1 MSKQLKKVLVPATLA
16 AVVGGALYDMD
27 SFYVHADS
35 MTTVV
40 DGGRDLVEKDVHVN
54 GSAQTIYV
62 NYRYNRPDGEH
73 WSTGTAN
80 VIGNKTLVTAAHLF
94 LDWNY
99 DKLSAITGVDF
110 YIGANGAA
118 VTNGVPSGDYKKIT
132 MTGDE
137 FRKAVHFYNKDG
149 FLKPREKITQLIDGQ
164 PDTTYSMASNAYDL
178 AAITLPDVF
187 AFKSKEAGLG
197 LSDPMRLT
205 SSYEL
210 PKKGDTIS
218 YVGYPGTGKGMEK
231 QLANGLFK
239 QGRQYGTNGPAVS
252 ILTKDLGGDTHAFD
266 SDGLY
271 DPESSSSL
279 GRLAD
284 KDAKNH
290 LHDFG
295 NLDAPLLQIKMSSI
309 PGVSGSALKNS
320 KGEVISVI
328 SGMTTRPSTYG
339 TLFDNKRLDWLRSI
353 IKADTVTG
361 LQTDKDGSR
370 YVFDDNGF
378 LVRDGKKRIGDYEF
392 TTNADGKVVAER
404 NAKADEDK
412 AKAEAEKAAKEKAD
426 KEAKEKADKE
436 KAEKEAKEKADK
448 EKAEKEKADKEKAE
462 VEANK
467 KTYAYAI
474 NVTVIDDATGQKAF
488 EHANPMATD
497 SSKDAYEKALAKVI
511 DPIKD
516 RLDGGSQNG
525 VPFYALFDDVYTNK
539 ATSEAA
545 KGPFT
550 FVNYKLNENTRV
562 EGNKTMQRA
571 MVEVHV
577 TSKVAETKPVETKPV
592 ETKPVETK
600 PVETKPVETKP
611 AKVHYNLDISV
622 IDDATGKTIKTK
634 TVTGDSETDARYQGI
649 LMNQKNGFDAFLTN
663 GKYEGLSVSIGE
675 NADGLTYSYQSGTYQ
690 PVSSKLS
697 EGVRTENNVMTR
709 TGKLE
714 LHVTSQLPQ
723 NEVINVVSKDGHVI
737 KTLTKQDLGG
747 RSVADVIGAI
757 RDGKGNDILP
767 NVTLSA
773 NAKPVNVVSNGKT
786 VKTWTAVVE
795 SGVVAPVESTKPVE
809 TKPVETKPV
818 ETKPV
823 ETKPV
828 ETKPVETKPVETKP
842 VETKP
847 VETKPVETKPVE
859 TKPVETKPVETK
871 PVETK
876 PVETKPVETKPVE
889 TKPVET
895 KPVETKPVET
905 KPVETKPVDPVVPA
919 ERPGNETA
927 PKVTNYDV
935 TVSVI
940 DDATGKVLSKK
951 VLDGTGEDAYKKT
964 LSDASS
970 TVNAYLKNGRY
981 EGLSVTP
988 KDNTLG
994 FDTVEKAS
1002 DKAYEPVSSKTS
1014 EGTRL
1019 TGTITTKSATLEF
1032 HVTSQLPYQDEV
1044 IDVLTDKGKHLD
1056 TLKGSDLNGDSV
1068 ASVVRSGRE
1077 GKRLMYG
1084 RLKNVPMS
1092 RVDNPVYVTTDG
1104 KTVKKWT
1111 VVVPTSF
1118 VAGDAPNKPVDTDK
1132 PIAPDKPVETK
1143 PVETKPVETK
1153 PVETKPVETKPV
1165 ETKPVETKP
1174 VETKP
1179 VVTKPVETKP
1189 VETKPVETK
1198 PVETKPVETKPVE
1211 TKPVET
1217 KPIETKPVETKPVET
1232 KPVETKP
1239 VETKPVETKPVETKP
1254 VETKPVETKSVETKP
1269 VETKPVETKPVETKP
1284 VETKPVE
1291 TKPVEAK
1298 LVETKPV
1305 ETKPNDSF
1313 EAERQAQ
1320 KAHLAEEARLAAVA
1334 AGLIKEGEAF
1344 NKEQAAYAESIRQ
1357 NAQAE
1362 YARLSAEKEKEDA
1375 EKQLAKVAADNKRQ
1389 WFKKE
1394 ADTILSQLDDVLKAL
1409 DRQSD
1414 DIAKTLKERFGVSTP
1429 SVNKVVKLDDVTKVN
1444 SVSKVDD
1451 VTKVDTAT
1459 KVDDVTKVDTVTPKG
1474 NGVVT
1479 KVATVTP
1486 EGDNVTKVDKVTSKG
1501 NDVAKVDKVIPK
1513 VDKVISEVDKITPK
1527 DDSVTKVDTITS
1539 KVDSVTSKGN
1549 TITPKSNNVT
1559 SKSDTLT
1566 KVDVVTFND
1575 NTVTPKGNS
1584 VTKDNGITSDGAAKR
1599 GNTIKNDS
1607 KTTKPTTNAE
1617 LPDAGD
1623 SLVAR
1628 LSALPVIGLGF
1639 GLLLRRRNREE

>member
-27 SFYVHADS
+27 SFYVHADG

-118 VTNGVPSGDYKKIT
+118 VTNGIPSGDYKKIT

-295 NLDAPLLQIKMSSI
+295 NLNAPLLQIKMTSI

-339 TLFDNKRLDWLRSI
+339 TLFDNKRLDWLRGI

-361 LQTDKDGSR
+361 VQTDKDGSR

-378 LVRDGKKRIGDYEF
+378 LVRNGKKRIGDYEF

-404 NAKADEDK
+404 NAKVDEDK
-412 AKAEAEKAAKEKAD
+412 AKADAEKAAKEKA
-426 KEAKEKADKE
+426 EKEKADKE
-436 KAEKEAKEKADK
+436 KAD
-448 EKAEKEKADKEKAE
+448 KEKADKEKAE

-474 NVTVIDDATGQKAF
+474 NVTVIDDAMGQKAF

-497 SSKDAYEKALAKVI
+497 SSKEVYEKALAKI
-511 DPIKD
+511 LDPIKD
-516 RLDGGSQNG
+516 RLDGGSQKG

-545 KGPFT
+545 KGPFI
-550 FVNYKLNENTRV
+550 FVNYKVNENTRV

-571 MVEVHV
+571 TVEVHV

-611 AKVHYNLDISV
+611 VETKPVDTKPVETKPVETKPAKVHYQLDIAV

-634 TVTGDSETDARYQGI
+634 TVTGDSETDARYQSI
-649 LMNQKNGFDAFLTN
+649 LTVQKNGFDAYLTN
-663 GKYEGLSVSIGE
+663 GKYEGLPVSIGE
-675 NADGLTYSYQSGTYQ
+675 NADGLTYSYQSGMYQ

-714 LHVTSQLPQ
+714 LHVTSQLSQ
-723 NEVINVVSKDGHVI
+723 DEVINVMSKDGHVF
-737 KTLTKQDLGG
+737 KTLTKQDLGD
-747 RSVADVIGAI
+747 RSVADVIGAV

-795 SGVVAPVESTKPVE
+795 SGSVAPVESTKPVETKPVETKPVETKPVDTKPVE

-859 TKPVETKPVETK
+859 TKPVEIKPVETK
-871 PVETK
+871 PV
-876 PVETKPVETKPVE
+876 
-889 TKPVET
+889 
-895 KPVETKPVET
+895 
-905 KPVETKPVDPVVPA
+905 VPA
-919 ERPGNETA
+919 DRPGNEPA

-935 TVSVI
+935 AVSVI

-964 LSDASS
+964 LSDASA
-970 TVNAYLKNGRY
+970 TINAYLKNGRY

-988 KDNTLG
+988 KDNALG

-1002 DKAYEPVSSKTS
+1002 DKAYEAVSSKTS

-1019 TGTITTKSATLEF
+1019 TGTITTKSATVEF

-1044 IDVLTDKGKHLD
+1044 IDVVTDKGKAVG
-1056 TLKGSDLNGDSV
+1056 TVTANNLKGVSV
-1068 ASVVRSGRE
+1068 ASVIRLGRDTH
-1077 GKRLMYG
+1077 RLSNTSFG
-1084 RLKNVPMS
+1084 DVTVLRIDK
-1092 RVDNPVYVTTDG
+1092 PVYMTTNG

-1111 VVVPTSF
+1111 VVVSDS
-1118 VAGDAPNKPVDTDK
+1118 V
-1132 PIAPDKPVETK
+1132 KPVETK
-1143 PVETKPVETK
+1143 PV
-1153 PVETKPVETKPV
+1153 
-1165 ETKPVETKP
+1165 
-1174 VETKP
+1174 
-1179 VVTKPVETKP
+1179 
-1189 VETKPVETK
+1189 
-1198 PVETKPVETKPVE
+1198 
-1211 TKPVET
+1211 
-1217 KPIETKPVETKPVET
+1217 ETKPVETKPVET

-1291 TKPVEAK
+1291 TKPVETK
-1298 LVETKPV
+1298 PVETKPV
-1305 ETKPNDSF
+1305 ETKPVETKPVETKPVETKPVETKPIETKPSDSF

-1334 AGLIKEGEAF
+1334 VGLIKEGEAF

-1375 EKQLAKVAADNKRQ
+1375 EKQSAKVAADNKRQ

-1429 SVNKVVKLDDVTKVN
+1429 SVNKVVKIDDVTKVN

-1474 NGVVT
+1474 NDVVT

-1486 EGDNVTKVDKVTSKG
+1486 EGDNVTKVDTVTSKG

-1527 DDSVTKVDTITS
+1527 GDSVTKVDTITS

-1549 TITPKSNNVT
+1549 TVTPKSNNVT
-1559 SKSDTLT
+1559 SKSDTVT
-1566 KVDVVTFND
+1566 KVDVVTSND
-1575 NTVTPKGNS
+1575 NTVTPKGDS
-1584 VTKDNGITSDGAAKR
+1584 VTKDNGITSDGAVKR
-1599 GNTIKNDS
+1599 DNTIKNDS
-1607 KTTKPTTNAE
+1607 KTTKPTTNTE

>member
-16 AVVGGALYDMD
+16 AVVGGVLYDMD
-27 SFYVHADS
+27 SFYVHADG

-178 AAITLPDVF
+178 AAISLPDVF

-361 LQTDKDGSR
+361 VQTDKDGSR

-378 LVRDGKKRIGDYEF
+378 LVRNGKKRIGDYEF

-412 AKAEAEKAAKEKAD
+412 AKADAEKAA
-426 KEAKEKADKE
+426 KE
-436 KAEKEAKEKADK
+436 KAEKEAKEKAEK
-448 EKAEKEKADKEKAE
+448 EKAEKEKADKEKAEKEKKE

-497 SSKDAYEKALAKVI
+497 SSKEAYEKALAKI
-511 DPIKD
+511 LDPIKD
-516 RLDGGSQNG
+516 RLDGGSQKG

-539 ATSEAA
+539 ATSEVA

-550 FVNYKLNENTRV
+550 FVNYKVNENTRV

-571 MVEVHV
+571 TVEVHV
-577 TSKVAETKPVETKPV
+577 TSKVAETKPIETKPVETKPV

-611 AKVHYNLDISV
+611 VETKPVETKPVETKPVETKPIETKPAKVHYQLDITV
-622 IDDATGKTIKTK
+622 IDDATGKMIKTK
-634 TVTGDSETDARYQGI
+634 TVMGDSETENRYQSI
-649 LMNQKNGFDAFLTN
+649 LMAQKNGFEAYLTN
-663 GKYEGLSVSIGE
+663 GKYEGLPVSIGE

-723 NEVINVVSKDGHVI
+723 DEVINVVSKDGHTL
-737 KTLTKQDLGG
+737 KTLTKQDLGN

-767 NVTLSA
+767 KVTLSA

-786 VKTWTAVVE
+786 VKTWTVVAESGAVV
-795 SGVVAPVESTKPVE
+795 PVETKPVETKPVE

-935 TVSVI
+935 TVFVI

-951 VLDGTGEDAYKKT
+951 VLDGTGEDAYKKI

-970 TVNAYLKNGRY
+970 TINAYLKNGRY

-988 KDNTLG
+988 KENTLG

-1002 DKAYEPVSSKTS
+1002 DNAYEPVSSKTS

-1019 TGTITTKSATLEF
+1019 TGTITTKSATVEF

-1044 IDVLTDKGKHLD
+1044 IAVVTDKGKLLD
-1056 TLKGSDLNGDSV
+1056 TLKASDLKGDSV
-1068 ASVVRSGRE
+1068 ASVIRSGRDE
-1077 GKRLMYG
+1077 HRLTNTSFG
-1084 RLKNVPMS
+1084 DVNVL
-1092 RVDNPVYVTTDG
+1092 RIDKPVYVTTNG

-1111 VVVPTSF
+1111 AVVPDSVVVDP
-1118 VAGDAPNKPVDTDK
+1118 VPVKPPVET
-1132 PIAPDKPVETK
+1132 KPVETK

-1179 VVTKPVETKP
+1179 V
-1189 VETKPVETK
+1189 ETKPVETK

-1217 KPIETKPVETKPVET
+1217 KPIETKP
-1232 KPVETKP
+1232 
-1239 VETKPVETKPVETKP
+1239 
-1254 VETKPVETKSVETKP
+1254 S
-1269 VETKPVETKPVETKP
+1269 
-1284 VETKPVE
+1284 
-1291 TKPVEAK
+1291 
-1298 LVETKPV
+1298 
-1305 ETKPNDSF
+1305 DSF

-1334 AGLIKEGEAF
+1334 VGLIKEGEAF

-1375 EKQLAKVAADNKRQ
+1375 EKQSAKVAADNKRQ

-1429 SVNKVVKLDDVTKVN
+1429 SVNKVVKIDDVTKVN

-1486 EGDNVTKVDKVTSKG
+1486 EGDNVTKVDTVTSKG

-1527 DDSVTKVDTITS
+1527 GDSVTKVDTITS

-1549 TITPKSNNVT
+1549 TVTPKSNNVT
-1559 SKSDTLT
+1559 SKSDTVT
-1566 KVDVVTFND
+1566 KVDVVTSND
-1575 NTVTPKGNS
+1575 NTVTPKGDS
-1584 VTKDNGITSDGAAKR
+1584 VTKDNGITSDGAVKR
-1599 GNTIKNDS
+1599 DNTIKNDS
-1607 KTTKPTTNAE
+1607 KTTKPTTNTE

-1639 GLLLRRRNREE
+1639 GLLLRRRDREE

>member
-16 AVVGGALYDMD
+16 AVVGGTLYDMD
-27 SFYVHADS
+27 SFYVHADG

-40 DGGRDLVEKDVHVN
+40 DGGRDLVEKDVQVN

-110 YIGANGAA
+110 YIGANGAV

-178 AAITLPDVF
+178 AAISLPDVF

-295 NLDAPLLQIKMSSI
+295 NLDAPLLQIKMTSI

-339 TLFDNKRLDWLRSI
+339 TLFDNKRLDWLRGI

-361 LQTDKDGSR
+361 VQTDKDGSR

-378 LVRDGKKRIGDYEF
+378 LVRNGKKRIGDYEF

-412 AKAEAEKAAKEKAD
+412 AKAEAEKAAKEKAE
-426 KEAKEKADKE
+426 KEAKEKAEKEKVDKE
-436 KAEKEAKEKADK
+436 KADKEKADK
-448 EKAEKEKADKEKAE
+448 EKAEKEKAEA
-462 VEANK
+462 EANK

-497 SSKDAYEKALAKVI
+497 SSKEVYEKALAKI
-511 DPIKD
+511 LDPIKD
-516 RLDGGSQNG
+516 RLDGGSQKG

-545 KGPFT
+545 KGPFI
-550 FVNYKLNENTRV
+550 FVNYKVNENTRV

-571 MVEVHV
+571 TVEVHV

-611 AKVHYNLDISV
+611 VETKPVETKPAKVHYQLDIAIV
-622 IDDATGKTIKTK
+622 DDATGKTIKTK
-634 TVTGDSETDARYQGI
+634 TVTGDSETENRYQSI
-649 LMNQKNGFDAFLTN
+649 LTAQKNGFDAYLTN
-663 GKYEGLSVSIGE
+663 GKYEGLPVSIGE
-675 NADGLTYSYQSGTYQ
+675 NADGLTYLYQSGNYQ

-723 NEVINVVSKDGHVI
+723 DEVINVTSKDGHTL

-786 VKTWTAVVE
+786 VKTWTVVVE
-795 SGVVAPVESTKPVE
+795 SGVVAPVESTKPVETKPVETKPVETKPVDTKPVE

-895 KPVETKPVET
+895 KPV
-905 KPVETKPVDPVVPA
+905 VPA
-919 ERPGNETA
+919 DRPGNEPA

-935 TVSVI
+935 AVSVI

-964 LSDASS
+964 LSDASA
-970 TVNAYLKNGRY
+970 TINAYLKNGRY

-988 KDNTLG
+988 KDNALG

-1002 DKAYEPVSSKTS
+1002 DKAYEAVSSKTS

-1019 TGTITTKSATLEF
+1019 TGTITTKSATVEF

-1044 IDVLTDKGKHLD
+1044 IDVVTDKGKLLD
-1056 TLKGSDLNGDSV
+1056 TLKASDLKGDSV
-1068 ASVVRSGRE
+1068 ASVIRLGRDTH
-1077 GKRLMYG
+1077 RLSNTSFG
-1084 RLKNVPMS
+1084 NVNVL
-1092 RVDNPVYVTTDG
+1092 RIDKPVYVTTNG

-1111 VVVPTSF
+1111 AVVPDSVVVDP
-1118 VAGDAPNKPVDTDK
+1118 APVKPPVETKPVETK
-1132 PIAPDKPVETK
+1132 PVETKPVETKPVETKPVETKPVETKPVETKPVETRPVGTKPVETK

-1179 VVTKPVETKP
+1179 VETKP
-1189 VETKPVETK
+1189 VETKP
-1198 PVETKPVETKPVE
+1198 
-1211 TKPVET
+1211 
-1217 KPIETKPVETKPVET
+1217 
-1232 KPVETKP
+1232 
-1239 VETKPVETKPVETKP
+1239 
-1254 VETKPVETKSVETKP
+1254 S
-1269 VETKPVETKPVETKP
+1269 
-1284 VETKPVE
+1284 
-1291 TKPVEAK
+1291 
-1298 LVETKPV
+1298 
-1305 ETKPNDSF
+1305 DSF

-1334 AGLIKEGEAF
+1334 VGLIKEGEAF

-1375 EKQLAKVAADNKRQ
+1375 EKQSAKVAADNKRQ

-1394 ADTILSQLDDVLKAL
+1394 VDTILSQLDDVLKAL

-1429 SVNKVVKLDDVTKVN
+1429 SVNKVVKIDDVTKVN

-1459 KVDDVTKVDTVTPKG
+1459 KVDDVTKV
-1474 NGVVT
+1474 N
-1479 KVATVTP
+1479 TVTP
-1486 EGDNVTKVDKVTSKG
+1486 EGDNVTKVDKVTSKGDNVTKVDEVTSKG

-1527 DDSVTKVDTITS
+1527 GDSVTKVDTITS

-1549 TITPKSNNVT
+1549 TVTPKSNNVT
-1559 SKSDTLT
+1559 SKSDTVT
-1566 KVDVVTFND
+1566 KVDVVTSND

-1599 GNTIKNDS
+1599 DNTIKNDS
-1607 KTTKPTTNAE
+1607 KTTKPTTNTE

>member
-1 MSKQLKKVLVPATLA
+1 MSKQLKKVFVPATLA
-16 AVVGGALYDMD
+16 AVVGGTLYDMD
-27 SFYVHADS
+27 SFYVHADG

-178 AAITLPDVF
+178 AAISLPDVF

-252 ILTKDLGGDTHAFD
+252 ILTKDLGGDTHAFN

-295 NLDAPLLQIKMSSI
+295 NLDAPLLQIKMTSI

-353 IKADTVTG
+353 IKADNVTG

-378 LVRDGKKRIGDYEF
+378 LVRNGKKRIGDYEF

-412 AKAEAEKAAKEKAD
+412 AKADAEKAAKEKA
-426 KEAKEKADKE
+426 EKE
-436 KAEKEAKEKADK
+436 KAEKEKADKEKADK
-448 EKAEKEKADKEKAE
+448 EKAEKEKAEA
-462 VEANK
+462 EANK

-497 SSKDAYEKALAKVI
+497 SSKEAYEKALAKI
-511 DPIKD
+511 LDPIKD
-516 RLDGGSQNG
+516 RLGGGSQKG

-539 ATSEAA
+539 ATSEAS

-571 MVEVHV
+571 TVEVHV
-577 TSKVAETKPVETKPV
+577 TSKVAKPVETKPV

-600 PVETKPVETKP
+600 PVETKPVETKLVETKP
-611 AKVHYNLDISV
+611 AKVHYQLDITV

-634 TVTGDSETDARYQGI
+634 TVMGDSETENRYQSI
-649 LMNQKNGFDAFLTN
+649 LTAQKNGFDVYLTN
-663 GKYEGLSVSIGE
+663 GKYEGLPVSIGE

-697 EGVRTENNVMTR
+697 EGTRTENNVMTR

-723 NEVINVVSKDGHVI
+723 DEVINVVSKDGHML

-786 VKTWTAVVE
+786 VKTWTVVVE
-795 SGVVAPVESTKPVE
+795 SGVVVPVESTKPVETKPVETKPVETKPVETKPVETKPVETKPVETKPVESKPVETKPVETKPVETKPVETKPVETKPVETKPVEPTKPVVPADRPGNEPAPKVTNYDVTVSVIDDATGKVLSKKVLDGTGDDAYKKTLSDVSSTISAYLKNGRYEGLSVTPKDNALGFDTVEKASDKVYEPVSSNTSEGTRLTGTITTKSATVEFHVISQLPYQDDVIDVVTDKGKLLDTLKASDLNGDSVASVVRSGREGKHLMHGRFKNVPVSRVDNPVYVTTDGKTVKKWTVVVPTSFVAGDAPNRPSDTDKPIVPDKPVE

-871 PVETK
+871 PVEIKPVETK
-876 PVETKPVETKPVE
+876 PVETEPVETKPVETKPVE

-895 KPVETKPVET
+895 KPVETKPVE
-905 KPVETKPVDPVVPA
+905 
-919 ERPGNETA
+919 
-927 PKVTNYDV
+927 
-935 TVSVI
+935 I
-940 DDATGKVLSKK
+940 
-951 VLDGTGEDAYKKT
+951 
-964 LSDASS
+964 
-970 TVNAYLKNGRY
+970 
-981 EGLSVTP
+981 
-988 KDNTLG
+988 
-994 FDTVEKAS
+994 
-1002 DKAYEPVSSKTS
+1002 
-1014 EGTRL
+1014 
-1019 TGTITTKSATLEF
+1019 
-1032 HVTSQLPYQDEV
+1032 
-1044 IDVLTDKGKHLD
+1044 
-1056 TLKGSDLNGDSV
+1056 
-1068 ASVVRSGRE
+1068 
-1077 GKRLMYG
+1077 
-1084 RLKNVPMS
+1084 
-1092 RVDNPVYVTTDG
+1092 
-1104 KTVKKWT
+1104 
-1111 VVVPTSF
+1111 
-1118 VAGDAPNKPVDTDK
+1118 
-1132 PIAPDKPVETK
+1132 KPVETK

-1153 PVETKPVETKPV
+1153 P
-1165 ETKPVETKP
+1165 
-1174 VETKP
+1174 
-1179 VVTKPVETKP
+1179 
-1189 VETKPVETK
+1189 
-1198 PVETKPVETKPVE
+1198 
-1211 TKPVET
+1211 
-1217 KPIETKPVETKPVET
+1217 
-1232 KPVETKP
+1232 
-1239 VETKPVETKPVETKP
+1239 
-1254 VETKPVETKSVETKP
+1254 
-1269 VETKPVETKPVETKP
+1269 
-1284 VETKPVE
+1284 
-1291 TKPVEAK
+1291 
-1298 LVETKPV
+1298 VETKPV

-1334 AGLIKEGEAF
+1334 AGLIKEGETF

-1549 TITPKSNNVT
+1549 TITPKGNTITPKSNNVT
-1559 SKSDTLT
+1559 SKSDTVT
-1566 KVDVVTFND
+1566 KVDVVTSND

>member
-27 SFYVHADS
+27 SFYVHADG

-149 FLKPREKITQLIDGQ
+149 FLKSREKITQLIDGQ

-295 NLDAPLLQIKMSSI
+295 NLDAPLLQIKMTSI

-412 AKAEAEKAAKEKAD
+412 AKAEAEKAAREKAD

-474 NVTVIDDATGQKAF
+474 NVMVIDDATGQKAF

-497 SSKDAYEKALAKVI
+497 SSKEAYEKALAKVI

-516 RLDGGSQNG
+516 RLDGGSQKG
-525 VPFYALFDDVYTNK
+525 VPFYVLFDDVYTNK

-571 MVEVHV
+571 TVEVHV
-577 TSKVAETKPVETKPV
+577 ISKVAETKPVETKPVETKPVETKPVETKPV

-611 AKVHYNLDISV
+611 AKVHYQLDIAV

-634 TVTGDSETDARYQGI
+634 TVMGDSETDARYQGI
-649 LMNQKNGFDAFLTN
+649 LMNQKNGFDVYLTN
-663 GKYEGLSVSIGE
+663 GKYEGLPVSIGE
-675 NADGLTYSYQSGTYQ
+675 NADGLTYSYQSGIYQ

-714 LHVTSQLPQ
+714 LHVTSQLSQ
-723 NEVINVVSKDGHVI
+723 DEVINVMSKDGHVI

-828 ETKPVETKPVETKP
+828 ETKPVETKPV
-842 VETKP
+842 
-847 VETKPVETKPVE
+847 
-859 TKPVETKPVETK
+859 
-871 PVETK
+871 
-876 PVETKPVETKPVE
+876 
-889 TKPVET
+889 
-895 KPVETKPVET
+895 
-905 KPVETKPVDPVVPA
+905 DPVVPA

-935 TVSVI
+935 TVSII

-964 LSDASS
+964 LSDVSA
-970 TVNAYLKNGRY
+970 TINAYLKNGRY

-988 KDNTLG
+988 KDNALG

-1002 DKAYEPVSSKTS
+1002 DKVYEPVSSKTS

-1019 TGTITTKSATLEF
+1019 TGTITTKSATVEF

-1044 IDVLTDKGKHLD
+1044 IDVVTEKGKLLD
-1056 TLKGSDLNGDSV
+1056 TLKASDLKGDSV
-1068 ASVVRSGRE
+1068 ASVIRSGRD
-1077 GKRLMYG
+1077 GKHLMHG
-1084 RLKNVPMS
+1084 RFKNVPVS
-1092 RVDNPVYVTTDG
+1092 RVDNPVYVTTGG

-1118 VAGDAPNKPVDTDK
+1118 VAGDAPNKPSDTDK
-1132 PIAPDKPVETK
+1132 PIVPDKPVETK

-1179 VVTKPVETKP
+1179 VVTKPVETEP

-1217 KPIETKPVETKPVET
+1217 KPIET

-1298 LVETKPV
+1298 PVETKPV

-1344 NKEQAAYAESIRQ
+1344 NKELAAYAESIRQ

-1549 TITPKSNNVT
+1549 TITPKSNNVI

>member
-1 MSKQLKKVLVPATLA
+1 MILESEKFMSKQLKKVLVPATLA

-27 SFYVHADS
+27 SFYVHADG

-80 VIGNKTLVTAAHLF
+80 VIGNKTLVTVAHLF

-295 NLDAPLLQIKMSSI
+295 NLNAPLLQIKMTSI

-339 TLFDNKRLDWLRSI
+339 TLFDNKRLDWLRGI

-361 LQTDKDGSR
+361 VQTDKDGSR

-378 LVRDGKKRIGDYEF
+378 LVRNSKKRIGDYEF

-412 AKAEAEKAAKEKAD
+412 AKADAEKAA
-426 KEAKEKADKE
+426 KE

-448 EKAEKEKADKEKAE
+448 EKADKEKAE
-462 VEANK
+462 KEKAEKEKAEAEANK

-474 NVTVIDDATGQKAF
+474 NVTFIDDATGQKAF

-497 SSKDAYEKALAKVI
+497 SSKEAYEKALTKVI

-516 RLDGGSQNG
+516 RLDGGSQKG

-550 FVNYKLNENTRV
+550 FVNYKVNENTRV

-571 MVEVHV
+571 TVEVHV

-600 PVETKPVETKP
+600 PVEIKPVETKPVETKPVETKP
-611 AKVHYNLDISV
+611 AKVHYNLDIAV

-634 TVTGDSETDARYQGI
+634 MVTGDSETDARYQGI
-649 LMNQKNGFDAFLTN
+649 LTAQKNGFDVYLAN
-663 GKYEGLSVSIGE
+663 GKYEGLPVSIGE

-723 NEVINVVSKDGHVI
+723 DEVINVTSKDGHVI

-747 RSVADVIGAI
+747 RSVAAVIGAI

-795 SGVVAPVESTKPVE
+795 SGVVAPVESTKPVETKPVEPKPVETKPVETKPVETKPVETKPVETKPVETKPVETKPVETKPVETKPVEIKPVETKPVVPAERPGNETAPKVTNYDVTVSIIDDATGKVLSKKVLDGTGEDAYKKTLSDASATINAYLKNGRYEGLSVTPKDNALGFDTVEKASDKAYEAVSSKTSEGTRLTGTITTKSATVEFHVTSQLPYQDEVIDVVTDKGKAVGTVTANNLKSVSVASVIRLGRDTHRLSNTSFGDVTVLRIDKPVYMTTNGKTVKKWTVVVSDSVKPVETKPVE

-905 KPVETKPVDPVVPA
+905 KPVETKPV
-919 ERPGNETA
+919 
-927 PKVTNYDV
+927 
-935 TVSVI
+935 
-940 DDATGKVLSKK
+940 
-951 VLDGTGEDAYKKT
+951 
-964 LSDASS
+964 
-970 TVNAYLKNGRY
+970 
-981 EGLSVTP
+981 
-988 KDNTLG
+988 
-994 FDTVEKAS
+994 
-1002 DKAYEPVSSKTS
+1002 
-1014 EGTRL
+1014 
-1019 TGTITTKSATLEF
+1019 
-1032 HVTSQLPYQDEV
+1032 
-1044 IDVLTDKGKHLD
+1044 
-1056 TLKGSDLNGDSV
+1056 
-1068 ASVVRSGRE
+1068 
-1077 GKRLMYG
+1077 
-1084 RLKNVPMS
+1084 
-1092 RVDNPVYVTTDG
+1092 
-1104 KTVKKWT
+1104 
-1111 VVVPTSF
+1111 
-1118 VAGDAPNKPVDTDK
+1118 
-1132 PIAPDKPVETK
+1132 
-1143 PVETKPVETK
+1143 
-1153 PVETKPVETKPV
+1153 
-1165 ETKPVETKP
+1165 
-1174 VETKP
+1174 
-1179 VVTKPVETKP
+1179 
-1189 VETKPVETK
+1189 
-1198 PVETKPVETKPVE
+1198 ETKPVETKPVE

-1217 KPIETKPVETKPVET
+1217 KPIETKP
-1232 KPVETKP
+1232 
-1239 VETKPVETKPVETKP
+1239 
-1254 VETKPVETKSVETKP
+1254 S
-1269 VETKPVETKPVETKP
+1269 
-1284 VETKPVE
+1284 
-1291 TKPVEAK
+1291 
-1298 LVETKPV
+1298 
-1305 ETKPNDSF
+1305 DSF

-1334 AGLIKEGEAF
+1334 VGLIKEGEAF

-1414 DIAKTLKERFGVSTP
+1414 DITKTLKERFGVSTP
-1429 SVNKVVKLDDVTKVN
+1429 LVNKVVKLDDVTKVN

-1479 KVATVTP
+1479 KVATVNP

-1559 SKSDTLT
+1559 SKSDTVT
-1566 KVDVVTFND
+1566 KVDVVTSND
-1575 NTVTPKGNS
+1575 NTVTPKGDS
-1584 VTKDNGITSDGAAKR
+1584 VTKDNGITSDGAVKR
-1599 GNTIKNDS
+1599 DNTIKNDS
-1607 KTTKPTTNAE
+1607 KTTKPTTNTE

-1639 GLLLRRRNREE
+1639 GLLLRRRDREE

>member
-16 AVVGGALYDMD
+16 AVVGGTLYDMD
-27 SFYVHADS
+27 SFYVHADG

-178 AAITLPDVF
+178 AAISLPDVF

-197 LSDPMRLT
+197 LSDPMRLA

-295 NLDAPLLQIKMSSI
+295 NLDAPLLQIKMTSI

-339 TLFDNKRLDWLRSI
+339 TLFDNKRLDWLRGI

-361 LQTDKDGSR
+361 VQTDKDGSR

-378 LVRDGKKRIGDYEF
+378 LVRNGKKRIGDYEF

-412 AKAEAEKAAKEKAD
+412 AKAEAEKAAKEKVD
-426 KEAKEKADKE
+426 KEKAD
-436 KAEKEAKEKADK
+436 KEKADK

-462 VEANK
+462 KEKAEAEANK

-497 SSKDAYEKALAKVI
+497 SSKEVYEKALAKI
-511 DPIKD
+511 LDPIKD
-516 RLDGGSQNG
+516 RLDGGSQKG

-545 KGPFT
+545 KGPFI
-550 FVNYKLNENTRV
+550 FVNYKVNENTRV

-571 MVEVHV
+571 TVEVHV

-611 AKVHYNLDISV
+611 VETKPVETKPAKVHYQLDIAIV
-622 IDDATGKTIKTK
+622 DDATGKTIKTK
-634 TVTGDSETDARYQGI
+634 TVTGDSETENRYQSI
-649 LMNQKNGFDAFLTN
+649 LTAQKNGFDAYLTN
-663 GKYEGLSVSIGE
+663 GKYEGLPVSIGE
-675 NADGLTYSYQSGTYQ
+675 NADGLTYSYQSGNYQ

-723 NEVINVVSKDGHVI
+723 DEVINVTSKDGHTL

-786 VKTWTAVVE
+786 VKTWTVVVE
-795 SGVVAPVESTKPVE
+795 SGVVAPVESTKPVETKPVETKPVETKPVDTKPVETKPVETKPVETKPVETKPVEIKPVETKPVETKPVETKPVETKPVETKPVETKPVETKPVEIKPVETKPVVPADRLGNEPAPKVTNYDVAVSVIDDATGKVLSKKVLDGTGEDAYKKTLSDASATINAYLKNGRYEGLSVTPKDNALGFDTVEKASDKAYEAVSSKTSEGTRLTGTITTKSATVEFHVTSQLPYQDEVIDVVTDKGKAVGTVTANNLKGVSVASVIRLGRDTYRLSNTSFGDVTVLRIDKPVYMTTNGKTVKKWTVVVSDSVKPVE

-859 TKPVETKPVETK
+859 TKPVETKP
-871 PVETK
+871 
-876 PVETKPVETKPVE
+876 
-889 TKPVET
+889 
-895 KPVETKPVET
+895 
-905 KPVETKPVDPVVPA
+905 
-919 ERPGNETA
+919 
-927 PKVTNYDV
+927 
-935 TVSVI
+935 
-940 DDATGKVLSKK
+940 
-951 VLDGTGEDAYKKT
+951 
-964 LSDASS
+964 
-970 TVNAYLKNGRY
+970 
-981 EGLSVTP
+981 
-988 KDNTLG
+988 
-994 FDTVEKAS
+994 
-1002 DKAYEPVSSKTS
+1002 
-1014 EGTRL
+1014 
-1019 TGTITTKSATLEF
+1019 
-1032 HVTSQLPYQDEV
+1032 
-1044 IDVLTDKGKHLD
+1044 
-1056 TLKGSDLNGDSV
+1056 
-1068 ASVVRSGRE
+1068 
-1077 GKRLMYG
+1077 
-1084 RLKNVPMS
+1084 
-1092 RVDNPVYVTTDG
+1092 
-1104 KTVKKWT
+1104 
-1111 VVVPTSF
+1111 
-1118 VAGDAPNKPVDTDK
+1118 
-1132 PIAPDKPVETK
+1132 
-1143 PVETKPVETK
+1143 
-1153 PVETKPVETKPV
+1153 
-1165 ETKPVETKP
+1165 
-1174 VETKP
+1174 
-1179 VVTKPVETKP
+1179 
-1189 VETKPVETK
+1189 
-1198 PVETKPVETKPVE
+1198 
-1211 TKPVET
+1211 
-1217 KPIETKPVETKPVET
+1217 IETKP
-1232 KPVETKP
+1232 
-1239 VETKPVETKPVETKP
+1239 
-1254 VETKPVETKSVETKP
+1254 S
-1269 VETKPVETKPVETKP
+1269 
-1284 VETKPVE
+1284 
-1291 TKPVEAK
+1291 
-1298 LVETKPV
+1298 
-1305 ETKPNDSF
+1305 DSF

-1334 AGLIKEGEAF
+1334 VGLIKEGEAF

-1375 EKQLAKVAADNKRQ
+1375 EKQSAKVAADNKRQ

-1429 SVNKVVKLDDVTKVN
+1429 SVNKVVKIDDVTKVN

-1474 NGVVT
+1474 NDVVT

-1486 EGDNVTKVDKVTSKG
+1486 EGDNVTKVDTVTSKG

-1527 DDSVTKVDTITS
+1527 GDSVTKVDTITS

-1549 TITPKSNNVT
+1549 TVTPKSNNVT
-1559 SKSDTLT
+1559 SKSDTVT
-1566 KVDVVTFND
+1566 KVDVVTSND
-1575 NTVTPKGNS
+1575 NTVTPKGDS
-1584 VTKDNGITSDGAAKR
+1584 VTKDNGITSDGAVKR
-1599 GNTIKNDS
+1599 DNTIKNDS
-1607 KTTKPTTNAE
+1607 KTTKPTTNTE

-1639 GLLLRRRNREE
+1639 GLLLRRRDREE

>member
-1 MSKQLKKVLVPATLA
+1 M
-16 AVVGGALYDMD
+16 
-27 SFYVHADS
+27 
-35 MTTVV
+35 
-40 DGGRDLVEKDVHVN
+40 
-54 GSAQTIYV
+54 
-62 NYRYNRPDGEH
+62 
-73 WSTGTAN
+73 
-80 VIGNKTLVTAAHLF
+80 
-94 LDWNY
+94 
-99 DKLSAITGVDF
+99 
-110 YIGANGAA
+110 
-118 VTNGVPSGDYKKIT
+118 
-132 MTGDE
+132 
-137 FRKAVHFYNKDG
+137 
-149 FLKPREKITQLIDGQ
+149 
-164 PDTTYSMASNAYDL
+164 
-178 AAITLPDVF
+178 
-187 AFKSKEAGLG
+187 
-197 LSDPMRLT
+197 
-205 SSYEL
+205 
-210 PKKGDTIS
+210 
-218 YVGYPGTGKGMEK
+218 
-231 QLANGLFK
+231 
-239 QGRQYGTNGPAVS
+239 
-252 ILTKDLGGDTHAFD
+252 
-266 SDGLY
+266 
-271 DPESSSSL
+271 
-279 GRLAD
+279 
-284 KDAKNH
+284 
-290 LHDFG
+290 
-295 NLDAPLLQIKMSSI
+295 
-309 PGVSGSALKNS
+309 
-320 KGEVISVI
+320 
-328 SGMTTRPSTYG
+328 
-339 TLFDNKRLDWLRSI
+339 
-353 IKADTVTG
+353 
-361 LQTDKDGSR
+361 
-370 YVFDDNGF
+370 
-378 LVRDGKKRIGDYEF
+378 
-392 TTNADGKVVAER
+392 
-404 NAKADEDK
+404 
-412 AKAEAEKAAKEKAD
+412 
-426 KEAKEKADKE
+426 
-436 KAEKEAKEKADK
+436 
-448 EKAEKEKADKEKAE
+448 
-462 VEANK
+462 
-467 KTYAYAI
+467 
-474 NVTVIDDATGQKAF
+474 
-488 EHANPMATD
+488 
-497 SSKDAYEKALAKVI
+497 
-511 DPIKD
+511 
-516 RLDGGSQNG
+516 
-525 VPFYALFDDVYTNK
+525 
-539 ATSEAA
+539 
-545 KGPFT
+545 
-550 FVNYKLNENTRV
+550 
-562 EGNKTMQRA
+562 
-571 MVEVHV
+571 
-577 TSKVAETKPVETKPV
+577 
-592 ETKPVETK
+592 
-600 PVETKPVETKP
+600 
-611 AKVHYNLDISV
+611 
-622 IDDATGKTIKTK
+622 
-634 TVTGDSETDARYQGI
+634 
-649 LMNQKNGFDAFLTN
+649 
-663 GKYEGLSVSIGE
+663 
-675 NADGLTYSYQSGTYQ
+675 
-690 PVSSKLS
+690 
-697 EGVRTENNVMTR
+697 
-709 TGKLE
+709 
-714 LHVTSQLPQ
+714 
-723 NEVINVVSKDGHVI
+723 
-737 KTLTKQDLGG
+737 
-747 RSVADVIGAI
+747 
-757 RDGKGNDILP
+757 
-767 NVTLSA
+767 
-773 NAKPVNVVSNGKT
+773 
-786 VKTWTAVVE
+786 
-795 SGVVAPVESTKPVE
+795 
-809 TKPVETKPV
+809 
-818 ETKPV
+818 
-823 ETKPV
+823 
-828 ETKPVETKPVETKP
+828 
-842 VETKP
+842 
-847 VETKPVETKPVE
+847 
-859 TKPVETKPVETK
+859 
-871 PVETK
+871 
-876 PVETKPVETKPVE
+876 
-889 TKPVET
+889 
-895 KPVETKPVET
+895 
-905 KPVETKPVDPVVPA
+905 VPA

-964 LSDASS
+964 LSDVSA
-970 TVNAYLKNGRY
+970 TINAYLKNGRY

-988 KDNTLG
+988 KDNALG

-1002 DKAYEPVSSKTS
+1002 DKVYEPVSSKTS

-1019 TGTITTKSATLEF
+1019 TGTITTKSATVEF

-1044 IDVLTDKGKHLD
+1044 IDVVTDKGKLLD
-1056 TLKGSDLNGDSV
+1056 TLKASDLKGDSV
-1068 ASVVRSGRE
+1068 ASVIRLGRD
-1077 GKRLMYG
+1077 GKHLMHG
-1084 RLKNVPMS
+1084 RFKNVPVS
-1092 RVDNPVYVTTDG
+1092 RVDNPVYVTTGG

-1118 VAGDAPNKPVDTDK
+1118 VAGDAPNKSSDTDK
-1132 PIAPDKPVETK
+1132 PIVPDKPVETK

-1254 VETKPVETKSVETKP
+1254 VETKPVETKPVETKPVETKPVETKPVETKPVETRPVGTKPVETKP

-1291 TKPVEAK
+1291 TKPVE
-1298 LVETKPV
+1298 TKPV
-1305 ETKPNDSF
+1305 ELKPVTPIDPF

-1334 AGLIKEGEAF
+1334 AGLIKDGETF

-1559 SKSDTLT
+1559 SKSDTVT
-1566 KVDVVTFND
+1566 KVDVVTSND

-1584 VTKDNGITSDGAAKR
+1584 VTKDNGITSDGAAQR
-1599 GNTIKNDS
+1599 GNMIKNDS

>member
-1 MSKQLKKVLVPATLA
+1 MILESEKFMSKQLKKVLVPATLA

-27 SFYVHADS
+27 SFYVHADG

-118 VTNGVPSGDYKKIT
+118 VTNGVPSGDFKKIT

-187 AFKSKEAGLG
+187 AFKSKDAGLG
-197 LSDPMRLT
+197 LSDPMRLAT
-205 SSYEL
+205 SYEL

-218 YVGYPGTGKGMEK
+218 YVGYPGTGRGMEK

-295 NLDAPLLQIKMSSI
+295 NLDAPLLQIRMTSI

-361 LQTDKDGSR
+361 VQTDKDGSR

-378 LVRDGKKRIGDYEF
+378 LVRNGKKCIGDYEF
-392 TTNADGKVVAER
+392 TTNADGKVVSER

-497 SSKDAYEKALAKVI
+497 SSKEAYEKALAKI
-511 DPIKD
+511 LDPIKD
-516 RLDGGSQNG
+516 RLDGGSQKG

-571 MVEVHV
+571 TVEVHV

-611 AKVHYNLDISV
+611 VETKPAKVHYQLDIAV

-634 TVTGDSETDARYQGI
+634 MVTGDSETDARYQGI

-663 GKYEGLSVSIGE
+663 GKYEGLPVSIGE

-714 LHVTSQLPQ
+714 LHVTSQLSQ
-723 NEVINVVSKDGHVI
+723 DEVINVTSKDGHVI

-747 RSVADVIGAI
+747 RSVVDVIGAI

-809 TKPVETKPV
+809 TKPVEPKPVETKPV
-818 ETKPV
+818 ETKPVETKPAETKPV

-876 PVETKPVETKPVE
+876 PVETNPVETKPVE
-889 TKPVET
+889 I
-895 KPVETKPVET
+895 

-951 VLDGTGEDAYKKT
+951 VLDGTGEDAYKKI

-970 TVNAYLKNGRY
+970 TINAYLKNGRY

-988 KDNTLG
+988 KENTLG

-1002 DKAYEPVSSKTS
+1002 DNAYEPVSSKTS

-1019 TGTITTKSATLEF
+1019 TGTVTTKSATLEF
-1032 HVTSQLPYQDEV
+1032 HVMSQLPYQDEV
-1044 IDVLTDKGKHLD
+1044 IDVVTDKGKAVGTVTISD
-1056 TLKGSDLNGDSV
+1056 LKGASV
-1068 ASVVRSGRE
+1068 ASVIRLGRDE
-1077 GKRLMYG
+1077 HRLTNTSFG
-1084 RLKNVPMS
+1084 DVNVL
-1092 RVDNPVYVTTDG
+1092 RIDKPVYVTTNG

-1111 VVVPTSF
+1111 AVVPDSVVVDP
-1118 VAGDAPNKPVDTDK
+1118 APVKP
-1132 PIAPDKPVETK
+1132 PVETK

-1165 ETKPVETKP
+1165 ETKPVELKP
-1174 VETKP
+1174 VT
-1179 VVTKPVETKP
+1179 
-1189 VETKPVETK
+1189 
-1198 PVETKPVETKPVE
+1198 
-1211 TKPVET
+1211 
-1217 KPIETKPVETKPVET
+1217 PIDP
-1232 KPVETKP
+1232 
-1239 VETKPVETKPVETKP
+1239 
-1254 VETKPVETKSVETKP
+1254 
-1269 VETKPVETKPVETKP
+1269 
-1284 VETKPVE
+1284 
-1291 TKPVEAK
+1291 
-1298 LVETKPV
+1298 
-1305 ETKPNDSF
+1305 F

-1334 AGLIKEGEAF
+1334 AGLIKDGETF

-1479 KVATVTP
+1479 KVAIVTP

-1559 SKSDTLT
+1559 SKSDTVT
-1566 KVDVVTFND
+1566 KVDVVTSND

-1584 VTKDNGITSDGAAKR
+1584 VTKDNGITSDGAAQR

>member
-1 MSKQLKKVLVPATLA
+1 MILESEKFMSKQLKKVLVPATLA

-27 SFYVHADS
+27 SFYVHADG

-118 VTNGVPSGDYKKIT
+118 VTNGVPSGDFKKIT

-187 AFKSKEAGLG
+187 AFKSKDAGLG
-197 LSDPMRLT
+197 LSDPMRLAT
-205 SSYEL
+205 SYEL

-218 YVGYPGTGKGMEK
+218 YVGYPGTGRGMEK

-295 NLDAPLLQIKMSSI
+295 NLDAPLLQIKMTSI

-361 LQTDKDGSR
+361 VQTDKDGSR

-378 LVRDGKKRIGDYEF
+378 LVRNGKKRIGDYEF

-404 NAKADEDK
+404 NVKADEDK
-412 AKAEAEKAAKEKAD
+412 AKAEAEKAAKEKA
-426 KEAKEKADKE
+426 EKE
-436 KAEKEAKEKADK
+436 KAEKEKAEKEKAEK

-462 VEANK
+462 AEANK

-474 NVTVIDDATGQKAF
+474 NVTVIDDVTGQKAF

-497 SSKDAYEKALAKVI
+497 SSKEAYEKALAKI
-511 DPIKD
+511 LDPIKD
-516 RLDGGSQNG
+516 RLDGGSQKG

-571 MVEVHV
+571 TVEVHV

-622 IDDATGKTIKTK
+622 IDDVTGKTVKTK
-634 TVTGDSETDARYQGI
+634 TLTGDGETQYQGV
-649 LMNQKNGFDAFLTN
+649 LVSQKNGFDAYLTN
-663 GKYEGLSVSIGE
+663 GKYEGLPVSIGE

-690 PVSSKLS
+690 PVSSKFS

-723 NEVINVVSKDGHVI
+723 DEVINVTSKDGHVL
-737 KTLTKQDLGG
+737 KTLTKQDLGN
-747 RSVADVIGAI
+747 RSVVNVIGAI

-773 NAKPVNVVSNGKT
+773 SSKPVNVVSNGKT
-786 VKTWTAVVE
+786 VKTWTVVVE
-795 SGVVAPVESTKPVE
+795 SGNVV
-809 TKPVETKPV
+809 
-818 ETKPV
+818 
-823 ETKPV
+823 
-828 ETKPVETKPVETKP
+828 
-842 VETKP
+842 
-847 VETKPVETKPVE
+847 
-859 TKPVETKPVETK
+859 PVETK

-951 VLDGTGEDAYKKT
+951 VLDGTGEDGYKKT

-970 TVNAYLKNGRY
+970 TINAYLKNGRY
-981 EGLSVTP
+981 EGLSVTS

-994 FDTVEKAS
+994 FDTVENAS
-1002 DKAYEPVSSKTS
+1002 DNAYEPVSSKTS

-1019 TGTITTKSATLEF
+1019 TGTITTKSATVEF

-1044 IDVLTDKGKHLD
+1044 IDVLTDEGKAVGSVTTSD
-1056 TLKGSDLNGDSV
+1056 LKGTSV
-1068 ASVVRSGRE
+1068 ASVIRSGRD
-1077 GKRLMYG
+1077 KHRLTNTSFG
-1084 RLKNVPMS
+1084 DVNVL
-1092 RVDNPVYVTTDG
+1092 RIDKPVYVTTNG

-1111 VVVPTSF
+1111 VVVPDS
-1118 VAGDAPNKPVDTDK
+1118 VVVDPASVKPPVEKKPVETK
-1132 PIAPDKPVETK
+1132 PVETKPVETKPVETKPVETKPVETKPVETKPVEIKPVETK

-1179 VVTKPVETKP
+1179 V
-1189 VETKPVETK
+1189 
-1198 PVETKPVETKPVE
+1198 
-1211 TKPVET
+1211 
-1217 KPIETKPVETKPVET
+1217 ETKPVETKPVET

-1254 VETKPVETKSVETKP
+1254 VETKPVETKPVETKLVETKP

-1284 VETKPVE
+1284 VTSS
-1291 TKPVEAK
+1291 
-1298 LVETKPV
+1298 
-1305 ETKPNDSF
+1305 DSF

-1344 NKEQAAYAESIRQ
+1344 NKEQATYAESIRQ

-1375 EKQLAKVAADNKRQ
+1375 EKQSAKVAADNKRQ
-1389 WFKKE
+1389 LFKKE

-1429 SVNKVVKLDDVTKVN
+1429 SVNKVTKIDDVTKGDNVSKVDDAPKVD
-1444 SVSKVDD
+1444 SVSKVDKATPEVD
-1451 VTKVDTAT
+1451 EVTPKVDKVTPEVDKVT
-1459 KVDDVTKVDTVTPKG
+1459 PEVDKVTPKDDTVTPEVDKVTPKDDTVTPKVDNVTSKVDNITPKVDKVTPKVDNITPKVDKATPKVDNIAPKDDKVTSKVDTVT
-1474 NGVVT
+1474 N
-1479 KVATVTP
+1479 
-1486 EGDNVTKVDKVTSKG
+1486 GDNVTKGDTVTENNDASKSKT
-1501 NDVAKVDKVIPK
+1501 VASSTNKTV
-1513 VDKVISEVDKITPK
+1513 
-1527 DDSVTKVDTITS
+1527 
-1539 KVDSVTSKGN
+1539 
-1549 TITPKSNNVT
+1549 KSNT
-1559 SKSDTLT
+1559 
-1566 KVDVVTFND
+1566 
-1575 NTVTPKGNS
+1575 
-1584 VTKDNGITSDGAAKR
+1584 
-1599 GNTIKNDS
+1599 
-1607 KTTKPTTNAE
+1607 E

-1628 LSALPVIGLGF
+1628 LAALPLVGLGF

>member
-27 SFYVHADS
+27 SFYVHADG

-339 TLFDNKRLDWLRSI
+339 TLFDNKRLEWLRSI

-361 LQTDKDGSR
+361 VQTDKDGSR

-378 LVRDGKKRIGDYEF
+378 LVRNNKKRIGDYEF

-412 AKAEAEKAAKEKAD
+412 AKVEAEKAAKEKA
-426 KEAKEKADKE
+426 EKE
-436 KAEKEAKEKADK
+436 KAEKEKADK
-448 EKAEKEKADKEKAE
+448 EKAEKEKADKERAE
-462 VEANK
+462 AEANK

-497 SSKDAYEKALAKVI
+497 SSKEAYEKALAKI
-511 DPIKD
+511 LDPIKD
-516 RLDGGSQNG
+516 RLDGGSQKG

-571 MVEVHV
+571 TVEVHV

-600 PVETKPVETKP
+600 PVEPKPVETKPVETKP
-611 AKVHYNLDISV
+611 AKVHYQLDIAV

-634 TVTGDSETDARYQGI
+634 TVTGDSETEDRYQNI
-649 LMNQKNGFDAFLTN
+649 LMAQKNGFDAYLTN
-663 GKYEGLSVSIGE
+663 GKYEGLPVSIGE

-714 LHVTSQLPQ
+714 LHVTSQLSH
-723 NEVINVVSKDGHVI
+723 NEVINVVSKDGRTL

-747 RSVADVIGAI
+747 RSVADVIGAV
-757 RDGKGNDILP
+757 RDGKGNDIFP

-773 NAKPVNVVSNGKT
+773 NAKPVNVASNGKT

-809 TKPVETKPV
+809 TKPVEP
-818 ETKPV
+818 
-823 ETKPV
+823 
-828 ETKPVETKPVETKP
+828 
-842 VETKP
+842 
-847 VETKPVETKPVE
+847 KPVETKPVE

-970 TVNAYLKNGRY
+970 TINAYLKNGRY

-988 KDNTLG
+988 KDNILG

-1002 DKAYEPVSSKTS
+1002 DKAYGPVSSKTS
-1014 EGTRL
+1014 EGIRL
-1019 TGTITTKSATLEF
+1019 TGTITTKSATIDF

-1044 IDVLTDKGKHLD
+1044 IDVVSDKGKHLD

-1111 VVVPTSF
+1111 VVVPDSF
-1118 VAGDAPNKPVDTDK
+1118 VAGDVPNKPVETK
-1132 PIAPDKPVETK
+1132 PVVSDKPVETK

-1179 VVTKPVETKP
+1179 VETKPVETKP

-1254 VETKPVETKSVETKP
+1254 VETKPVETKP

-1291 TKPVEAK
+1291 TKP
-1298 LVETKPV
+1298 
-1305 ETKPNDSF
+1305 NDSF

-1320 KAHLAEEARLAAVA
+1320 KAHFAEEARLAAVA
-1334 AGLIKEGEAF
+1334 AGLIKEGETF

-1513 VDKVISEVDKITPK
+1513 VDKVISEVDKITSK

-1559 SKSDTLT
+1559 SKSDTVT
-1566 KVDVVTFND
+1566 KVDVVTSND

-1607 KTTKPTTNAE
+1607 KTTKPTTNTE

>member
-27 SFYVHADS
+27 SFYVHADG

-178 AAITLPDVF
+178 AAISLPDVF
-187 AFKSKEAGLG
+187 AFTSKEAGLG

-252 ILTKDLGGDTHAFD
+252 ILIKDLGGDTHAFD

-295 NLDAPLLQIKMSSI
+295 NLDAPLLQIKMTSI

-339 TLFDNKRLDWLRSI
+339 TLFDNKRLDWLRGI

-361 LQTDKDGSR
+361 VQTDKDGSR

-378 LVRDGKKRIGDYEF
+378 LVRNGKKRIGDYEF

-412 AKAEAEKAAKEKAD
+412 AKADAEKAAKEKA
-426 KEAKEKADKE
+426 EKE
-436 KAEKEAKEKADK
+436 KAEKEKADK
-448 EKAEKEKADKEKAE
+448 EKAEKEKAEKEKADKEKVE

-497 SSKDAYEKALAKVI
+497 SSKEAYEKALAKI
-511 DPIKD
+511 LDPIKD
-516 RLDGGSQNG
+516 RLDGGSQKG

-539 ATSEAA
+539 ATSEVA

-550 FVNYKLNENTRV
+550 FVNYKVNENTRV

-571 MVEVHV
+571 TVEVHV

-611 AKVHYNLDISV
+611 AKVHYQLDIAI

-634 TVTGDSETDARYQGI
+634 TVTGDSETENRYQSI
-649 LMNQKNGFDAFLTN
+649 LTAQKNGFDAYLTN
-663 GKYEGLSVSIGE
+663 GKYEGLPVSIGE
-675 NADGLTYSYQSGTYQ
+675 NADGLTYSYQSGNYQ

-714 LHVTSQLPQ
+714 LHVTSQLLQ
-723 NEVINVVSKDGHVI
+723 DEVINVTSKDGHTL

-786 VKTWTAVVE
+786 VKTWTVVVE
-795 SGVVAPVESTKPVE
+795 SGVVAPVESTKPVETKPVETKPVETKPVDTKPIE

-876 PVETKPVETKPVE
+876 PV
-889 TKPVET
+889 
-895 KPVETKPVET
+895 
-905 KPVETKPVDPVVPA
+905 VPA
-919 ERPGNETA
+919 DRPGNEPA

-935 TVSVI
+935 AVSVI

-964 LSDASS
+964 LSDASA
-970 TVNAYLKNGRY
+970 TINAYLKNGRY

-988 KDNTLG
+988 KDNALG

-1002 DKAYEPVSSKTS
+1002 DKAYEAVSSKTS

-1019 TGTITTKSATLEF
+1019 TGTITTKSATVEF

-1044 IDVLTDKGKHLD
+1044 IDVVTDKGKAVG
-1056 TLKGSDLNGDSV
+1056 TVTANNLKGVSV
-1068 ASVVRSGRE
+1068 ASVIRLGRDTH
-1077 GKRLMYG
+1077 RLSNTSFG
-1084 RLKNVPMS
+1084 DVTVLRIDK
-1092 RVDNPVYVTTDG
+1092 PVYMTTNG

-1111 VVVPTSF
+1111 VVVPDS
-1118 VAGDAPNKPVDTDK
+1118 V
-1132 PIAPDKPVETK
+1132 
-1143 PVETKPVETK
+1143 
-1153 PVETKPVETKPV
+1153 
-1165 ETKPVETKP
+1165 
-1174 VETKP
+1174 
-1179 VVTKPVETKP
+1179 
-1189 VETKPVETK
+1189 
-1198 PVETKPVETKPVE
+1198 
-1211 TKPVET
+1211 
-1217 KPIETKPVETKPVET
+1217 
-1232 KPVETKP
+1232 
-1239 VETKPVETKPVETKP
+1239 KPVETKP

-1291 TKPVEAK
+1291 TKPVETK
-1298 LVETKPV
+1298 PVETKPV
-1305 ETKPNDSF
+1305 ETKPVETKPVETKPVETKPVETKPSDSF

-1334 AGLIKEGEAF
+1334 VGLIKEGEAF

-1375 EKQLAKVAADNKRQ
+1375 EKQSAKVAADNKRQ

-1429 SVNKVVKLDDVTKVN
+1429 SVNKVVKIDDVTKVN

-1459 KVDDVTKVDTVTPKG
+1459 KVDDVTKV
-1474 NGVVT
+1474 N
-1479 KVATVTP
+1479 TVTP
-1486 EGDNVTKVDKVTSKG
+1486 EGDNVTKVDKVTSKGDNVTKVDEVTSKG

-1527 DDSVTKVDTITS
+1527 GDSVTKVDTITS

-1549 TITPKSNNVT
+1549 TVTPKSNNVT
-1559 SKSDTLT
+1559 SKSDTVT
-1566 KVDVVTFND
+1566 KVDVVTSND

-1599 GNTIKNDS
+1599 DNTIKNDS
-1607 KTTKPTTNAE
+1607 KTTKPTTNTE

-1628 LSALPVIGLGF
+1628 LLAFPVIGLGF

>member
-27 SFYVHADS
+27 SFYVHADG

-295 NLDAPLLQIKMSSI
+295 NLNAPLLQIKMTSI

-378 LVRDGKKRIGDYEF
+378 LVRNGKKRIGDYEF

-412 AKAEAEKAAKEKAD
+412 VKADAEKAAKEKA
-426 KEAKEKADKE
+426 E
-436 KAEKEAKEKADK
+436 K
-448 EKAEKEKADKEKAE
+448 EKAEKEKAEKEKAE
-462 VEANK
+462 KEKAEKEKAEKEKAEKEKAEAEANK

-497 SSKDAYEKALAKVI
+497 SSKEAYEKALAKI
-511 DPIKD
+511 LDPIKD
-516 RLDGGSQNG
+516 RLDGGSQKG

-550 FVNYKLNENTRV
+550 FVNYKVNENTRV

-577 TSKVAETKPVETKPV
+577 TSKVAETKPVETKSV

-611 AKVHYNLDISV
+611 AKVHYSLDINV
-622 IDDATGKTIKTK
+622 IDDATGKTIKAK
-634 TVTGDSETDARYQGI
+634 TVTGDGETQYQGV
-649 LMNQKNGFDAFLTN
+649 LASQKNGFDAYLTN
-663 GKYEGLSVSIGE
+663 GKYEGLPVSIGE
-675 NADGLTYSYQSGTYQ
+675 NANGLAYSYQSGTYQ
-690 PVSSKLS
+690 PVSSKFS

-723 NEVINVVSKDGHVI
+723 DEVINVTSKDGHVL
-737 KTLTKQDLGG
+737 KTLTKQDLGN

-767 NVTLSA
+767 KVTLSA
-773 NAKPVNVVSNGKT
+773 SAKPVNVVSNGKI
-786 VKTWTAVVE
+786 VKTWIAVVE
-795 SGVVAPVESTKPVE
+795 SG
-809 TKPVETKPV
+809 
-818 ETKPV
+818 
-823 ETKPV
+823 
-828 ETKPVETKPVETKP
+828 
-842 VETKP
+842 
-847 VETKPVETKPVE
+847 
-859 TKPVETKPVETK
+859 
-871 PVETK
+871 
-876 PVETKPVETKPVE
+876 
-889 TKPVET
+889 
-895 KPVETKPVET
+895 
-905 KPVETKPVDPVVPA
+905 
-919 ERPGNETA
+919 
-927 PKVTNYDV
+927 
-935 TVSVI
+935 
-940 DDATGKVLSKK
+940 
-951 VLDGTGEDAYKKT
+951 
-964 LSDASS
+964 
-970 TVNAYLKNGRY
+970 
-981 EGLSVTP
+981 
-988 KDNTLG
+988 
-994 FDTVEKAS
+994 
-1002 DKAYEPVSSKTS
+1002 
-1014 EGTRL
+1014 
-1019 TGTITTKSATLEF
+1019 
-1032 HVTSQLPYQDEV
+1032 
-1044 IDVLTDKGKHLD
+1044 
-1056 TLKGSDLNGDSV
+1056 
-1068 ASVVRSGRE
+1068 SVV
-1077 GKRLMYG
+1077 
-1084 RLKNVPMS
+1084 
-1092 RVDNPVYVTTDG
+1092 
-1104 KTVKKWT
+1104 
-1111 VVVPTSF
+1111 
-1118 VAGDAPNKPVDTDK
+1118 
-1132 PIAPDKPVETK
+1132 
-1143 PVETKPVETK
+1143 
-1153 PVETKPVETKPV
+1153 PVETKPV

-1217 KPIETKPVETKPVET
+1217 KPVETKPVDSVVPAERPGNETAPKVTNYDVTVSIIDDATGKVLSKKVLDGTGEDAYKKTLSDASSTINAYLKNGRYEGLSVTPKDNTLGFDTVEKASDKAYEPVSSKTSEGTRLTGTITTKSATVEFHVTSQLPYQDEVIDVVTDKGKAVGTVTISDLKGASVASVIRLGRDEHRLTNTSFGDVNVLRIDKPVYVTTNGKTVKKWTAVVPDSVVVDPAPVKPPVETKPVETKPVET

-1254 VETKPVETKSVETKP
+1254 VETKPVETRPVGTKPVETKP

-1291 TKPVEAK
+1291 TKPVETK

-1305 ETKPNDSF
+1305 ELKPVTPIDPF

-1334 AGLIKEGEAF
+1334 AGLIKDSEAF
-1344 NKEQAAYAESIRQ
+1344 NKEQAAYAESVRQ

-1375 EKQLAKVAADNKRQ
+1375 EKQLAKVAADAKRQ

-1409 DRQSD
+1409 NRQSD
-1414 DIAKTLKERFGVSTP
+1414 DIAKTLKERFGVSMP
-1429 SVNKVVKLDDVTKVN
+1429 SVNKVVKIDDVTKVN

-1486 EGDNVTKVDKVTSKG
+1486 EGDNVTKVDTVTSKG

-1527 DDSVTKVDTITS
+1527 GDSVTKVDTITS

-1549 TITPKSNNVT
+1549 TVTPKSNNVT
-1559 SKSDTLT
+1559 SKSDTVT
-1566 KVDVVTFND
+1566 KVDVVTSND
-1575 NTVTPKGNS
+1575 NTVTPKGDS
-1584 VTKDNGITSDGAAKR
+1584 VTKDNGITSDGAVKR
-1599 GNTIKNDS
+1599 DNTIKNDS
-1607 KTTKPTTNAE
+1607 KTTKPTTNTE

-1639 GLLLRRRNREE
+1639 GLLLRRRDREE

>member
-27 SFYVHADS
+27 SFYVHADG

-99 DKLSAITGVDF
+99 DKLSAISGVDF

-164 PDTTYSMASNAYDL
+164 SDTTYSMASNAYDL

-197 LSDPMRLT
+197 LSDPMRLA

-239 QGRQYGTNGPAVS
+239 QGRQYATNGPAVS

-295 NLDAPLLQIKMSSI
+295 NLDAPLLQIKMTSI

-378 LVRDGKKRIGDYEF
+378 LVRNGKKRIGDYEF

-412 AKAEAEKAAKEKAD
+412 AKADAEKAAKEKA
-426 KEAKEKADKE
+426 EKEKAEKEKAEKE

-448 EKAEKEKADKEKAE
+448 EKAEKEKA
-462 VEANK
+462 EANK

-488 EHANPMATD
+488 EHANLMATD
-497 SSKDAYEKALAKVI
+497 SSKEAYEKALAKI
-511 DPIKD
+511 LDPIKD
-516 RLDGGSQNG
+516 RLDGGSQKG

-550 FVNYKLNENTRV
+550 FVNYKVNENTRV

-571 MVEVHV
+571 TVEVHV

-611 AKVHYNLDISV
+611 VETKPVETKPAKVHYQLDIAV

-663 GKYEGLSVSIGE
+663 GKYEGLPVSIGE

-709 TGKLE
+709 TDKLE

-723 NEVINVVSKDGHVI
+723 DEVINVTSKDGHVI

-747 RSVADVIGAI
+747 RSVADVIGVI
-757 RDGKGNDILP
+757 RDGKGSEVMRTIGNVVSGDSVTVPFP
-767 NVTLSA
+767 NATVSA

-786 VKTWTAVVE
+786 VKTWTVVVE
-795 SGVVAPVESTKPVE
+795 KNVVSG
-809 TKPVETKPV
+809 
-818 ETKPV
+818 PV

-935 TVSVI
+935 TVSII
-940 DDATGKVLSKK
+940 DDTTGKVLSKK
-951 VLDGTGEDAYKKT
+951 VLDGTGEDVYKKT
-964 LSDASS
+964 LSDVSA
-970 TVNAYLKNGRY
+970 TINAYLKNGRY

-988 KDNTLG
+988 KDNALG

-1002 DKAYEPVSSKTS
+1002 DKVYEPVSSKTS

-1019 TGTITTKSATLEF
+1019 TGTITTKSATVEF

-1044 IDVLTDKGKHLD
+1044 IDVVTDKGKLLD
-1056 TLKGSDLNGDSV
+1056 TLKASDLKGDSV
-1068 ASVVRSGRE
+1068 ASVIRSGRD
-1077 GKRLMYG
+1077 GKHLIHG
-1084 RLKNVPMS
+1084 RFKNVPVS
-1092 RVDNPVYVTTDG
+1092 RVDNPVYVTTGG

-1118 VAGDAPNKPVDTDK
+1118 VAGDAPNKPSDTDK
-1132 PIAPDKPVETK
+1132 PIVPDKPVETK

-1179 VVTKPVETKP
+1179 VETKP

-1198 PVETKPVETKPVE
+1198 PVETE
-1211 TKPVET
+1211 
-1217 KPIETKPVETKPVET
+1217 
-1232 KPVETKP
+1232 
-1239 VETKPVETKPVETKP
+1239 
-1254 VETKPVETKSVETKP
+1254 
-1269 VETKPVETKPVETKP
+1269 
-1284 VETKPVE
+1284 
-1291 TKPVEAK
+1291 
-1298 LVETKPV
+1298 PV

-1320 KAHLAEEARLAAVA
+1320 KAHLAEEARLVAVA
-1334 AGLIKEGEAF
+1334 AGLIKEGETF

-1362 YARLSAEKEKEDA
+1362 YVRLSAEKEKEDA

-1479 KVATVTP
+1479 KVATVIP
-1486 EGDNVTKVDKVTSKG
+1486 EGDNVTKVDKVTSKD
-1501 NDVAKVDKVIPK
+1501 NDVAKVDKVI
-1513 VDKVISEVDKITPK
+1513 S
-1527 DDSVTKVDTITS
+1527 KVDTITS

-1549 TITPKSNNVT
+1549 TITPKSDNVT
-1559 SKSDTLT
+1559 SKSDTVT
-1566 KVDVVTFND
+1566 KVDVVITSND

>member
-1 MSKQLKKVLVPATLA
+1 MSLFFLSFFDIIKVINVVLESEKFMSKQLKKVLVPATLA

-27 SFYVHADS
+27 SFYVHADG

-295 NLDAPLLQIKMSSI
+295 NLDAPLLQIKMTSI

-370 YVFDDNGF
+370 YVFDDDGF
-378 LVRDGKKRIGDYEF
+378 LVRNNKKRIGDYEF
-392 TTNADGKVVAER
+392 TTNENGQVISER

-412 AKAEAEKAAKEKAD
+412 AKAEVEKVAKEKAD
-426 KEAKEKADKE
+426 KEKAEKEKAEKEAKEKADKE

-448 EKAEKEKADKEKAE
+448 EKAEKEKAEA
-462 VEANK
+462 EANK

-497 SSKDAYEKALAKVI
+497 SSKEAYEKALAKI
-511 DPIKD
+511 LDPIKD
-516 RLDGGSQNG
+516 RLDGGSQKG
-525 VPFYALFDDVYTNK
+525 VSFYALFDDVYTNK
-539 ATSEAA
+539 ATSEAS

-571 MVEVHV
+571 TVEVHV

-600 PVETKPVETKP
+600 PVDTKPVETKPVETKP
-611 AKVHYNLDISV
+611 AKVHYQLDIAV
-622 IDDATGKTIKTK
+622 IDDVTGKTIKTK
-634 TVTGDSETDARYQGI
+634 TVTGDSETEDRYQNI
-649 LMNQKNGFDAFLTN
+649 LMAQKNGFDAYLTN
-663 GKYEGLSVSIGE
+663 GKYEGLPVSIGE

-723 NEVINVVSKDGHVI
+723 DEVINVTSKDGHVF

-786 VKTWTAVVE
+786 VKTWTVVVE
-795 SGVVAPVESTKPVE
+795 SGAVVPVESTKPVE

-823 ETKPV
+823 ETKSV
-828 ETKPVETKPVETKP
+828 ETKS
-842 VETKP
+842 
-847 VETKPVETKPVE
+847 
-859 TKPVETKPVETK
+859 
-871 PVETK
+871 VETK

-940 DDATGKVLSKK
+940 DDVTGKVLSKK

-970 TVNAYLKNGRY
+970 TINAYLKNGRY

-1002 DKAYEPVSSKTS
+1002 DKVYEPVSSKTS

-1019 TGTITTKSATLEF
+1019 TGTITTKSAIVEF

-1044 IDVLTDKGKHLD
+1044 IDVVTDKGKHLD

-1068 ASVVRSGRE
+1068 ASVVHLGRE

-1084 RLKNVPMS
+1084 RFKNVPVL

-1118 VAGDAPNKPVDTDK
+1118 VAGDAPNKPIDV
-1132 PIAPDKPVETK
+1132 KPVETKPVETKPVETKPVETKPVETKPVETKPVEPTK

-1174 VETKP
+1174 VEIKPVETKP
-1179 VVTKPVETKP
+1179 VETKPVDTKPVETKP

-1198 PVETKPVETKPVE
+1198 PVEPTKPVETKPVEPTKPVETKPVETKPVEPTKPVETKPVE

-1217 KPIETKPVETKPVET
+1217 KP
-1232 KPVETKP
+1232 
-1239 VETKPVETKPVETKP
+1239 
-1254 VETKPVETKSVETKP
+1254 
-1269 VETKPVETKPVETKP
+1269 
-1284 VETKPVE
+1284 
-1291 TKPVEAK
+1291 
-1298 LVETKPV
+1298 
-1305 ETKPNDSF
+1305 NDSF
-1313 EAERQAQ
+1313 EVERQAQ

-1375 EKQLAKVAADNKRQ
+1375 EKQSAKVAADNKRQ

-1559 SKSDTLT
+1559 SKSDTVT
-1566 KVDVVTFND
+1566 KVDAVTSND

>member
-16 AVVGGALYDMD
+16 AVVGGVLYDMD
-27 SFYVHADS
+27 SFYVHADG

-118 VTNGVPSGDYKKIT
+118 VTNGVPSGDFKKIT

-164 PDTTYSMASNAYDL
+164 LDTTYSMASNAYDL
-178 AAITLPDVF
+178 AAISLPDVF

-271 DPESSSSL
+271 DPDSSSSL
-279 GRLAD
+279 GRLVD

-378 LVRDGKKRIGDYEF
+378 LVRNGKKRIGDYEF

-412 AKAEAEKAAKEKAD
+412 AKADAEKAAKEKADKEKAD

-436 KAEKEAKEKADK
+436 KAEKE
-448 EKAEKEKADKEKAE
+448 KAEA
-462 VEANK
+462 EANK

-497 SSKDAYEKALAKVI
+497 SSKEAYEKALAKVI

-516 RLDGGSQNG
+516 RLDGGSQKG

-550 FVNYKLNENTRV
+550 FVNYKVNENTRV

-571 MVEVHV
+571 TVEVHV

-592 ETKPVETK
+592 EI
-600 PVETKPVETKP
+600 KPVETKP
-611 AKVHYNLDISV
+611 AKVHYSLDISV
-622 IDDATGKTIKTK
+622 IDDATGKTIKAK
-634 TVTGDSETDARYQGI
+634 TVTGDGETQYQGV
-649 LMNQKNGFDAFLTN
+649 LASQKNGFDAYLTN
-663 GKYEGLSVSIGE
+663 GKYEGLPVSIGE
-675 NADGLTYSYQSGTYQ
+675 NANGLAYSYQSGTYQ
-690 PVSSKLS
+690 PVSSKFS

-714 LHVTSQLPQ
+714 LHVTGQLPQ
-723 NEVINVVSKDGHVI
+723 DEVINVTSKDGHVL
-737 KTLTKQDLGG
+737 KTLTKQDLGN

-773 NAKPVNVVSNGKT
+773 NAKPVNVASNGKT

-795 SGVVAPVESTKPVE
+795 SGVVAPVETKPVETKPVE

-935 TVSVI
+935 TVSII

-951 VLDGTGEDAYKKT
+951 VLDGTGEDAYKKI
-964 LSDASS
+964 LLDASS
-970 TVNAYLKNGRY
+970 TINAYLKNGRY
-981 EGLSVTP
+981 EGLFVTP
-988 KDNTLG
+988 KENTLG

-1002 DKAYEPVSSKTS
+1002 DNAYEPVSSKTS

-1019 TGTITTKSATLEF
+1019 TGTVTTKSATLEF
-1032 HVTSQLPYQDEV
+1032 HVMSQLPYQDEV
-1044 IDVLTDKGKHLD
+1044 IDVVTDKGKAVGTVTISD
-1056 TLKGSDLNGDSV
+1056 LKGASV
-1068 ASVVRSGRE
+1068 ASVIRLGRDE
-1077 GKRLMYG
+1077 HRLTNMSFG
-1084 RLKNVPMS
+1084 DVNVL
-1092 RVDNPVYVTTDG
+1092 RIDKPVYVTTNG

-1111 VVVPTSF
+1111 AVVPDSVVVDP
-1118 VAGDAPNKPVDTDK
+1118 APVKPPVET
-1132 PIAPDKPVETK
+1132 KPVETK

-1179 VVTKPVETKP
+1179 VETRPVG
-1189 VETKPVETK
+1189 
-1198 PVETKPVETKPVE
+1198 
-1211 TKPVET
+1211 
-1217 KPIETKPVETKPVET
+1217 TKPVETKPVET

-1254 VETKPVETKSVETKP
+1254 VETKPVETKPVELKP
-1269 VETKPVETKPVETKP
+1269 VTPIDP
-1284 VETKPVE
+1284 
-1291 TKPVEAK
+1291 
-1298 LVETKPV
+1298 
-1305 ETKPNDSF
+1305 F

-1334 AGLIKEGEAF
+1334 AGLIKDGETF

-1549 TITPKSNNVT
+1549 IITPKSNNVT
-1559 SKSDTLT
+1559 SKSDTVT
-1566 KVDVVTFND
+1566 KVDVVTSND

-1584 VTKDNGITSDGAAKR
+1584 VTKDNGITSDGAAQR

>member
-27 SFYVHADS
+27 SFYVHADG

-149 FLKPREKITQLIDGQ
+149 FLKPREKIMQLIDGQ

-178 AAITLPDVF
+178 AAISLPDVF

-295 NLDAPLLQIKMSSI
+295 NLDAPLLQIKMTSI

-361 LQTDKDGSR
+361 VQTDKDGSR

-378 LVRDGKKRIGDYEF
+378 LVRNGKKRIGDYEF

-412 AKAEAEKAAKEKAD
+412 AKAEAEKAAKEKAE
-426 KEAKEKADKE
+426 KEAKEKAEKEKVDKE
-436 KAEKEAKEKADK
+436 KADKEKADK
-448 EKAEKEKADKEKAE
+448 EKAEKEKAEA
-462 VEANK
+462 EANK

-497 SSKDAYEKALAKVI
+497 SSKEVYEKALAKI
-511 DPIKD
+511 LDPIKD
-516 RLDGGSQNG
+516 RLDGGSQKG

-545 KGPFT
+545 KGPFI
-550 FVNYKLNENTRV
+550 FVNYKVNENTRV

-571 MVEVHV
+571 TVEVHV

-611 AKVHYNLDISV
+611 VETKPAKVHYQLDIAIV
-622 IDDATGKTIKTK
+622 DDATGKTIKTK
-634 TVTGDSETDARYQGI
+634 TVTGDSETENRYQSI
-649 LMNQKNGFDAFLTN
+649 LTAQKNGFDAYLTN
-663 GKYEGLSVSIGE
+663 GKYEGLPVSIGE
-675 NADGLTYSYQSGTYQ
+675 NADGLTYSYQSGNYQ

-723 NEVINVVSKDGHVI
+723 DEVINVTSKDGHTL

-786 VKTWTAVVE
+786 VKTWTVVVE
-795 SGVVAPVESTKPVE
+795 SGVVAPVESTKPVEMKPVETKPVETKPVDTKPVETKPVETKPVETKPVETKPVETKPVETKPVETKPVETKPVETKPVETKPVETKPVETKPVVPADRPGNEPAPKVTNYDVAVSVIDDATGKVLSKKVLDGTGEDAYKKTLSDASATINAYLKNGRYEGLSVTPKDNALGFDTVEKASDKAYEAVSSKTSEGTRLTGTITTKSATVEFHVTSQLPYQDEVIDVVTDKGKAVGTVTANNLKGVSVASVIRLGRDTHRLSNTSFGDVTVLRIDKPVYMTTNGKTVKKWTVVVSDSVKPVE

-876 PVETKPVETKPVE
+876 PVETKPVETKP
-889 TKPVET
+889 
-895 KPVETKPVET
+895 
-905 KPVETKPVDPVVPA
+905 
-919 ERPGNETA
+919 
-927 PKVTNYDV
+927 
-935 TVSVI
+935 
-940 DDATGKVLSKK
+940 
-951 VLDGTGEDAYKKT
+951 
-964 LSDASS
+964 
-970 TVNAYLKNGRY
+970 
-981 EGLSVTP
+981 
-988 KDNTLG
+988 
-994 FDTVEKAS
+994 
-1002 DKAYEPVSSKTS
+1002 
-1014 EGTRL
+1014 
-1019 TGTITTKSATLEF
+1019 
-1032 HVTSQLPYQDEV
+1032 
-1044 IDVLTDKGKHLD
+1044 
-1056 TLKGSDLNGDSV
+1056 
-1068 ASVVRSGRE
+1068 
-1077 GKRLMYG
+1077 
-1084 RLKNVPMS
+1084 
-1092 RVDNPVYVTTDG
+1092 
-1104 KTVKKWT
+1104 
-1111 VVVPTSF
+1111 
-1118 VAGDAPNKPVDTDK
+1118 
-1132 PIAPDKPVETK
+1132 
-1143 PVETKPVETK
+1143 
-1153 PVETKPVETKPV
+1153 
-1165 ETKPVETKP
+1165 
-1174 VETKP
+1174 
-1179 VVTKPVETKP
+1179 
-1189 VETKPVETK
+1189 
-1198 PVETKPVETKPVE
+1198 
-1211 TKPVET
+1211 
-1217 KPIETKPVETKPVET
+1217 IETKP
-1232 KPVETKP
+1232 
-1239 VETKPVETKPVETKP
+1239 
-1254 VETKPVETKSVETKP
+1254 S
-1269 VETKPVETKPVETKP
+1269 
-1284 VETKPVE
+1284 
-1291 TKPVEAK
+1291 
-1298 LVETKPV
+1298 
-1305 ETKPNDSF
+1305 DSF

-1334 AGLIKEGEAF
+1334 VGLIKEGEAF

-1375 EKQLAKVAADNKRQ
+1375 EKQSAKVAADNKRQ

-1429 SVNKVVKLDDVTKVN
+1429 SVNKVVKIDDVTKVN

-1474 NGVVT
+1474 NDVVT
-1479 KVATVTP
+1479 KVATVIP
-1486 EGDNVTKVDKVTSKG
+1486 EGDNVTKVDTVTSKG

-1527 DDSVTKVDTITS
+1527 GDSVTKVDTITS

-1549 TITPKSNNVT
+1549 TVTPKSNNVT
-1559 SKSDTLT
+1559 SKSDTVT
-1566 KVDVVTFND
+1566 KVDVVTSND
-1575 NTVTPKGNS
+1575 NTVTPKGDS
-1584 VTKDNGITSDGAAKR
+1584 VTKDNGITSDGAVKR
-1599 GNTIKNDS
+1599 DNTIKNDS
-1607 KTTKPTTNAE
+1607 KTTKPTTNTE

-1639 GLLLRRRNREE
+1639 GLLLRRRDREE

>member
-16 AVVGGALYDMD
+16 AVVGGTLYDMD
-27 SFYVHADS
+27 SFYVHADG

-187 AFKSKEAGLG
+187 AFKSKDAGLG

-295 NLDAPLLQIKMSSI
+295 NLDAPLLQIKMTSI

-320 KGEVISVI
+320 KGEVISMI

-378 LVRDGKKRIGDYEF
+378 LVRNGKKRIGDYEF

-404 NAKADEDK
+404 NVKADEDK
-412 AKAEAEKAAKEKAD
+412 AKAEAEKVA
-426 KEAKEKADKE
+426 
-436 KAEKEAKEKADK
+436 K
-448 EKAEKEKADKEKAE
+448 EKAEKEKAEKEKAEKEKSDKEKAE
-462 VEANK
+462 AEANK

-497 SSKDAYEKALAKVI
+497 SSKEAYEKALAKI
-511 DPIKD
+511 LDPIKD
-516 RLDGGSQNG
+516 RLDGGSQKG

-571 MVEVHV
+571 TVEVHV

-611 AKVHYNLDISV
+611 VETKPVETKPVETKPVETKPVETKPVETKPVETKPAKVHYQLDIAV

-663 GKYEGLSVSIGE
+663 GKYEGLPVSIGE

-714 LHVTSQLPQ
+714 LHVTSQLSQ
-723 NEVINVVSKDGHVI
+723 DEVINVTSKDGHVI

-773 NAKPVNVVSNGKT
+773 NAKPVNVASNGKT

-795 SGVVAPVESTKPVE
+795 SGSVVSVE

-889 TKPVET
+889 TKPVEIKPVETKPVETKPVET

-951 VLDGTGEDAYKKT
+951 VLDGTGEDAYKKI

-970 TVNAYLKNGRY
+970 TINAYLKNGRY

-988 KDNTLG
+988 KENTLG

-1002 DKAYEPVSSKTS
+1002 DNAYEPVSSKTS

-1019 TGTITTKSATLEF
+1019 TGTVTTKSATLEF
-1032 HVTSQLPYQDEV
+1032 HVMSQLPYQDEV
-1044 IDVLTDKGKHLD
+1044 IDVVTDKGKAVGTVTISD
-1056 TLKGSDLNGDSV
+1056 LKGASV
-1068 ASVVRSGRE
+1068 ASVIRLGRDE
-1077 GKRLMYG
+1077 HRLTNTSFG
-1084 RLKNVPMS
+1084 DVNVL
-1092 RVDNPVYVTTDG
+1092 RIDKPVYVTTNG

-1111 VVVPTSF
+1111 AVVPDSVVVDP
-1118 VAGDAPNKPVDTDK
+1118 APVKPPVET
-1132 PIAPDKPVETK
+1132 KPVETK

-1179 VVTKPVETKP
+1179 VETRPVGTKPVETKP

-1198 PVETKPVETKPVE
+1198 PVELKPVT
-1211 TKPVET
+1211 
-1217 KPIETKPVETKPVET
+1217 PIDP
-1232 KPVETKP
+1232 
-1239 VETKPVETKPVETKP
+1239 
-1254 VETKPVETKSVETKP
+1254 
-1269 VETKPVETKPVETKP
+1269 
-1284 VETKPVE
+1284 
-1291 TKPVEAK
+1291 
-1298 LVETKPV
+1298 
-1305 ETKPNDSF
+1305 F

-1334 AGLIKEGEAF
+1334 AGLIKDGETF

-1357 NAQAE
+1357 NAQVE

-1559 SKSDTLT
+1559 SKSDTVT
-1566 KVDVVTFND
+1566 KVDVVTSND

-1584 VTKDNGITSDGAAKR
+1584 VTKDNGITSDGAAQR

>member
-27 SFYVHADS
+27 SFYVHADG

-99 DKLSAITGVDF
+99 DELSAITGVDF

-205 SSYEL
+205 LSYEL
-210 PKKGDTIS
+210 PKKGDTIF

-295 NLDAPLLQIKMSSI
+295 NLDAPLLQIKMTSI

-361 LQTDKDGSR
+361 VQTDKDGSR

-378 LVRDGKKRIGDYEF
+378 LVRNGKKRIGDYEF

-404 NAKADEDK
+404 NVKADEDK
-412 AKAEAEKAAKEKAD
+412 AKAEAEKAAKEKA
-426 KEAKEKADKE
+426 EKE
-436 KAEKEAKEKADK
+436 KAEK

-462 VEANK
+462 AEANK

-497 SSKDAYEKALAKVI
+497 SSKEAYEKALAKI
-511 DPIKD
+511 LDPIKD
-516 RLDGGSQNG
+516 RLDGGSQKG
-525 VPFYALFDDVYTNK
+525 VPFYALFDDAYTNK

-571 MVEVHV
+571 TVEVHV
-577 TSKVAETKPVETKPV
+577 TSKAAETKPVETKPVETKPVETKPV

-611 AKVHYNLDISV
+611 AKVHYQLDIAV

-634 TVTGDSETDARYQGI
+634 TVMGDSETDARYQGI

-663 GKYEGLSVSIGE
+663 GKYEGLPVSIGE
-675 NADGLTYSYQSGTYQ
+675 NADGLTYSYQSGIYQ

-714 LHVTSQLPQ
+714 LHVTSQLSQ
-723 NEVINVVSKDGHVI
+723 DEVINVTSKDGHVI

-773 NAKPVNVVSNGKT
+773 NAKPVNVASNGKT

-795 SGVVAPVESTKPVE
+795 SGVVAPVEPKPVE
-809 TKPVETKPV
+809 TKPVETKS
-818 ETKPV
+818 
-823 ETKPV
+823 
-828 ETKPVETKPVETKP
+828 
-842 VETKP
+842 
-847 VETKPVETKPVE
+847 
-859 TKPVETKPVETK
+859 
-871 PVETK
+871 
-876 PVETKPVETKPVE
+876 VETKPVETKPVE

-951 VLDGTGEDAYKKT
+951 VLDGTGEDGYKKT

-970 TVNAYLKNGRY
+970 TINAYLKNGRY
-981 EGLSVTP
+981 EGLSVTS

-1019 TGTITTKSATLEF
+1019 TGTITTKSATVEF

-1092 RVDNPVYVTTDG
+1092 RVDDPVYVTTDG
-1104 KTVKKWT
+1104 ETVKKWT
-1111 VVVPTSF
+1111 VVVPESF
-1118 VAGDAPNKPVDTDK
+1118 VAGN
-1132 PIAPDKPVETK
+1132 APDKPVDTK

-1153 PVETKPVETKPV
+1153 PVD
-1165 ETKPVETKP
+1165 
-1174 VETKP
+1174 
-1179 VVTKPVETKP
+1179 
-1189 VETKPVETK
+1189 
-1198 PVETKPVETKPVE
+1198 
-1211 TKPVET
+1211 
-1217 KPIETKPVETKPVET
+1217 
-1232 KPVETKP
+1232 TKP

-1269 VETKPVETKPVETKP
+1269 VETKPVETKPVDTKPVEPTKPVETKP

-1291 TKPVEAK
+1291 TKPVETK
-1298 LVETKPV
+1298 PVETKPVETKPVEIKPVETKPVETKPVDTKPVDTKPVETKPVETKPVETKPVEPTKPVETKPVEPTKPVETKPVETKPVEPTKPVETKPVETKPV

-1313 EAERQAQ
+1313 EVERQAQ

-1375 EKQLAKVAADNKRQ
+1375 EKQSAKVAADAKRQ

-1451 VTKVDTAT
+1451 VTEVDTAT

-1559 SKSDTLT
+1559 SKSDTVT
-1566 KVDVVTFND
+1566 KVDVVTSND

>member
-1 MSKQLKKVLVPATLA
+1 MRFFMSKQLKKVLVPATLA
-16 AVVGGALYDMD
+16 AVVGGVLYDMD
-27 SFYVHADS
+27 SFYVHADGL
-35 MTTVV
+35 TTVV
-40 DGGRDLVEKDVHVN
+40 DGGRDLVEKDVQVN

-99 DKLSAITGVDF
+99 DKLSAISGVDF

-178 AAITLPDVF
+178 AAISLPDVF

-210 PKKGDTIS
+210 PKKGDAIS

-361 LQTDKDGSR
+361 VQTDKDGSR

-378 LVRDGKKRIGDYEF
+378 LVRNGKKRIGDYEF

-412 AKAEAEKAAKEKAD
+412 AKADAEKAAKEKAE
-426 KEAKEKADKE
+426 KEAKEKAEKE

-448 EKAEKEKADKEKAE
+448 EKAEKEAKEKSDKEKAE
-462 VEANK
+462 AEANK

-497 SSKDAYEKALAKVI
+497 SSKEAYEKALAKVL

-516 RLDGGSQNG
+516 RLDGGFQKG

-571 MVEVHV
+571 TVEVHV

-611 AKVHYNLDISV
+611 AKVHYSLDISV
-622 IDDATGKTIKTK
+622 IDDATGETIKAK
-634 TVTGDSETDARYQGI
+634 TVTGDGETQYQGV
-649 LMNQKNGFDAFLTN
+649 LTSQKNGFDAYLTN
-663 GKYEGLSVSIGE
+663 GKYEGLPVSIGE
-675 NADGLTYSYQSGTYQ
+675 NANGLAYSYQSGTYQ
-690 PVSSKLS
+690 PVSSKFS

-723 NEVINVVSKDGHVI
+723 DEVINVTSKDGHVL
-737 KTLTKQDLGG
+737 KTLTKQDLGN

-757 RDGKGNDILP
+757 RDGKGNDILSK
-767 NVTLSA
+767 VTLSA
-773 NAKPVNVVSNGKT
+773 SAKPVNVVSNGKI

-795 SGVVAPVESTKPVE
+795 SGSVVPVETKPVETKPVETKPVETKPVDTKPVETKPVETKPVETKPVETKPVETKPVETKPVETKPVETKPVETKPVETKPVETKPVVPADRPGNELAPKVTNYDVAVSVIDDATGKVLSKKVLDGTGEDAYKKTLSDASATINAYLKNGRYEGLSVTPKDNALGFDTVEKASDKAYEAVSSKTSEGTRLTGTITTKSATVEFHVTSQLPYQDEVIDVVTDKGKAVGTVTANNLKGVSVASVIRLGCDTHRLSNTSFGDVTVLRIDKPVYMTTNGKTVKKWTVVVSDSVKPVE

-876 PVETKPVETKPVE
+876 PVETKPVETKP
-889 TKPVET
+889 
-895 KPVETKPVET
+895 
-905 KPVETKPVDPVVPA
+905 
-919 ERPGNETA
+919 
-927 PKVTNYDV
+927 
-935 TVSVI
+935 
-940 DDATGKVLSKK
+940 
-951 VLDGTGEDAYKKT
+951 
-964 LSDASS
+964 
-970 TVNAYLKNGRY
+970 
-981 EGLSVTP
+981 
-988 KDNTLG
+988 
-994 FDTVEKAS
+994 
-1002 DKAYEPVSSKTS
+1002 
-1014 EGTRL
+1014 
-1019 TGTITTKSATLEF
+1019 
-1032 HVTSQLPYQDEV
+1032 
-1044 IDVLTDKGKHLD
+1044 
-1056 TLKGSDLNGDSV
+1056 
-1068 ASVVRSGRE
+1068 
-1077 GKRLMYG
+1077 
-1084 RLKNVPMS
+1084 
-1092 RVDNPVYVTTDG
+1092 
-1104 KTVKKWT
+1104 
-1111 VVVPTSF
+1111 
-1118 VAGDAPNKPVDTDK
+1118 
-1132 PIAPDKPVETK
+1132 
-1143 PVETKPVETK
+1143 
-1153 PVETKPVETKPV
+1153 
-1165 ETKPVETKP
+1165 
-1174 VETKP
+1174 
-1179 VVTKPVETKP
+1179 
-1189 VETKPVETK
+1189 
-1198 PVETKPVETKPVE
+1198 
-1211 TKPVET
+1211 
-1217 KPIETKPVETKPVET
+1217 IETKP
-1232 KPVETKP
+1232 
-1239 VETKPVETKPVETKP
+1239 
-1254 VETKPVETKSVETKP
+1254 S
-1269 VETKPVETKPVETKP
+1269 
-1284 VETKPVE
+1284 
-1291 TKPVEAK
+1291 
-1298 LVETKPV
+1298 
-1305 ETKPNDSF
+1305 DSF

-1334 AGLIKEGEAF
+1334 VGLIKEGEAF

-1375 EKQLAKVAADNKRQ
+1375 EKQSAKVAADNKRQ

-1429 SVNKVVKLDDVTKVN
+1429 SVNKVVKIDDVTKVN
-1444 SVSKVDD
+1444 SVS
-1451 VTKVDTAT
+1451 

-1486 EGDNVTKVDKVTSKG
+1486 EGDNVTKVDTVTSKG

-1527 DDSVTKVDTITS
+1527 GDSVTKVDTITS

-1549 TITPKSNNVT
+1549 TVTPKSNNVT
-1559 SKSDTLT
+1559 SKSDTVT
-1566 KVDVVTFND
+1566 KVDVVTSND

-1607 KTTKPTTNAE
+1607 KTTKPTTNTE

-1623 SLVAR
+1623 NTLVAR

>member
-27 SFYVHADS
+27 SFYVHADG

-40 DGGRDLVEKDVHVN
+40 DGGRDLVEKDVQVN

-178 AAITLPDVF
+178 AAISLPDVF

-295 NLDAPLLQIKMSSI
+295 NLDAPLLQIKMTSI

-339 TLFDNKRLDWLRSI
+339 TLFDNKRLDWLRGI

-361 LQTDKDGSR
+361 VQTDKDGSR

-378 LVRDGKKRIGDYEF
+378 LVRNGKKRIGDYEF

-412 AKAEAEKAAKEKAD
+412 AKADAEKAAKEKAE

-448 EKAEKEKADKEKAE
+448 EKAEKEKADKENAE
-462 VEANK
+462 AEANK

-474 NVTVIDDATGQKAF
+474 TVTVIDDAMGQKAF

-497 SSKDAYEKALAKVI
+497 SNKEAYEKALAKI
-511 DPIKD
+511 LDPIKD
-516 RLDGGSQNG
+516 RLDGGSQKG

-550 FVNYKLNENTRV
+550 FVNYKVNENTRV

-577 TSKVAETKPVETKPV
+577 ISKVAETKPVETKPV

-600 PVETKPVETKP
+600 PVDTKPVETKPVETKP
-611 AKVHYNLDISV
+611 TKVHYQLDIAV

-634 TVTGDSETDARYQGI
+634 TVTGDSETEDRYQSI
-649 LMNQKNGFDAFLTN
+649 LMAQKNGFDAYLMN
-663 GKYEGLSVSIGE
+663 GKYEGLPVSIGE

-723 NEVINVVSKDGHVI
+723 DEVINVMSKDGHVL
-737 KTLTKQDLGG
+737 KTLTKQDLGN

-773 NAKPVNVVSNGKT
+773 NAKPVNVASNGKT

-795 SGVVAPVESTKPVE
+795 SGVVAPVES
-809 TKPVETKPV
+809 
-818 ETKPV
+818 
-823 ETKPV
+823 
-828 ETKPVETKPVETKP
+828 TKPVETKP

-935 TVSVI
+935 TVRMI
-940 DDATGKVLSKK
+940 DDATGKELSKK
-951 VLDGTGEDAYKKT
+951 VLDGTGEDAYKKV
-964 LSDASS
+964 LSDASAM
-970 TVNAYLKNGRY
+970 VNAYLKNGRY
-981 EGLSVTP
+981 EGLSVAL
-988 KDNTLG
+988 KDSALG

-1019 TGTITTKSATLEF
+1019 TGTVTTKSATLDF

-1044 IDVLTDKGKHLD
+1044 IDVVTDKGKALG
-1056 TLKGSDLNGDSV
+1056 TLKASDLDGDSV
-1068 ASVVRSGRE
+1068 VSVVRSGRE
-1077 GKRLMYG
+1077 GKHLMYG
-1084 RLKNVPMS
+1084 RFKNWPVS

-1104 KTVKKWT
+1104 ETVKKWT
-1111 VVVPTSF
+1111 VVVPESF
-1118 VAGDAPNKPVDTDK
+1118 VAGNAPDKPVEIKPVDTK
-1132 PIAPDKPVETK
+1132 PVDTKPVETKPVETKPVETKPVETKPVETKPVDTKPVETKPVETKPVDTKPVEPTKPVETKPVETKPVETKPVETRPVGTKPVETKPVEMKPVETK

-1165 ETKPVETKP
+1165 ETKPVELKP
-1174 VETKP
+1174 VT
-1179 VVTKPVETKP
+1179 
-1189 VETKPVETK
+1189 
-1198 PVETKPVETKPVE
+1198 
-1211 TKPVET
+1211 
-1217 KPIETKPVETKPVET
+1217 PIDP
-1232 KPVETKP
+1232 
-1239 VETKPVETKPVETKP
+1239 
-1254 VETKPVETKSVETKP
+1254 
-1269 VETKPVETKPVETKP
+1269 
-1284 VETKPVE
+1284 
-1291 TKPVEAK
+1291 
-1298 LVETKPV
+1298 
-1305 ETKPNDSF
+1305 F

-1334 AGLIKEGEAF
+1334 AGLIKDGETF

-1429 SVNKVVKLDDVTKVN
+1429 SVNKVVKIDDVTKVN

-1474 NGVVT
+1474 NDVVT

-1486 EGDNVTKVDKVTSKG
+1486 EGDNVTKVDTVTSKG
-1501 NDVAKVDKVIPK
+1501 NDVATVDKVIPK

-1559 SKSDTLT
+1559 SKSDTVT
-1566 KVDVVTFND
+1566 KVDVVTSND

-1584 VTKDNGITSDGAAKR
+1584 VTKDNGITSDGVVKR
-1599 GNTIKNDS
+1599 DNTIKNDS
-1607 KTTKPTTNAE
+1607 KTTKPTTNTE

-1639 GLLLRRRNREE
+1639 GLLLRRRDREE

>member
-16 AVVGGALYDMD
+16 AVVGGTLYDMD
-27 SFYVHADS
+27 SFYVHADG

-178 AAITLPDVF
+178 AAISLPDVF

-252 ILTKDLGGDTHAFD
+252 ILTKDLGGDTHAFN

-295 NLDAPLLQIKMSSI
+295 NLDAPLLQIKMTSI

-339 TLFDNKRLDWLRSI
+339 TLFDNKRLDWLRSV

-378 LVRDGKKRIGDYEF
+378 LVRNGKKRIGDYEF

-404 NAKADEDK
+404 NAKVDEDK
-412 AKAEAEKAAKEKAD
+412 AKADAEKAAKEKA
-426 KEAKEKADKE
+426 EKEKVEKE
-436 KAEKEAKEKADK
+436 KAEK

-462 VEANK
+462 FEANK

-497 SSKDAYEKALAKVI
+497 SSKEAYEKALAKI
-511 DPIKD
+511 LDPIKD
-516 RLDGGSQNG
+516 RLDGGSQKG

-539 ATSEAA
+539 ATSEVA

-550 FVNYKLNENTRV
+550 FVNYKVNENTRV
-562 EGNKTMQRA
+562 EDNKTMQRA

-611 AKVHYNLDISV
+611 VETKPVDTKPVETKPVETKPAKVHYQLDIAV

-634 TVTGDSETDARYQGI
+634 TVTGDSETDARYQSI
-649 LMNQKNGFDAFLTN
+649 LTVQKNGFDAYLTN
-663 GKYEGLSVSIGE
+663 GKYEGLPVSIGE
-675 NADGLTYSYQSGTYQ
+675 NADGLTYSYQSGMYQ

-714 LHVTSQLPQ
+714 LHVTSQLSQ
-723 NEVINVVSKDGHVI
+723 DEVINVMSKDGHVL
-737 KTLTKQDLGG
+737 KTLTKQDLGD
-747 RSVADVIGAI
+747 RSVADVIGAV

-795 SGVVAPVESTKPVE
+795 SGSVVPVETKPVE

-951 VLDGTGEDAYKKT
+951 VLDGTGEDAYKKI
-964 LSDASS
+964 LLDASS
-970 TVNAYLKNGRY
+970 TINAYLKNGRY

-988 KDNTLG
+988 KENTLG

-1002 DKAYEPVSSKTS
+1002 DNAYEPVSSKTS

-1019 TGTITTKSATLEF
+1019 TGTVTTKSATLEF
-1032 HVTSQLPYQDEV
+1032 HVMSQLPYQDEV
-1044 IDVLTDKGKHLD
+1044 IDVVTDKGKAVGTVTISD
-1056 TLKGSDLNGDSV
+1056 LKGASV
-1068 ASVVRSGRE
+1068 ASVIRLGRDE
-1077 GKRLMYG
+1077 HRLTNTSFG
-1084 RLKNVPMS
+1084 DVNVL
-1092 RVDNPVYVTTDG
+1092 RIDKPVYVTTNG

-1111 VVVPTSF
+1111 AVVPDSVVVDP
-1118 VAGDAPNKPVDTDK
+1118 APVKPPVET
-1132 PIAPDKPVETK
+1132 KPVETK

-1179 VVTKPVETKP
+1179 VETRPVGTKPV
-1189 VETKPVETK
+1189 
-1198 PVETKPVETKPVE
+1198 
-1211 TKPVET
+1211 
-1217 KPIETKPVETKPVET
+1217 ETKPVETKPVET

-1254 VETKPVETKSVETKP
+1254 VETKPVETKPVELKP
-1269 VETKPVETKPVETKP
+1269 VTPIDP
-1284 VETKPVE
+1284 
-1291 TKPVEAK
+1291 
-1298 LVETKPV
+1298 
-1305 ETKPNDSF
+1305 F

-1334 AGLIKEGEAF
+1334 AGLIKDGETF

-1559 SKSDTLT
+1559 SKSDTVT
-1566 KVDVVTFND
+1566 KVDVVTSND

-1584 VTKDNGITSDGAAKR
+1584 VTKDNGITSDGAAQR

>member
-1 MSKQLKKVLVPATLA
+1 MSKQLKKVLVPATLV

-27 SFYVHADS
+27 SFYVHADG

-197 LSDPMRLT
+197 LSDPMRLA

-295 NLDAPLLQIKMSSI
+295 NLDAPLLQIKMTSI

-339 TLFDNKRLDWLRSI
+339 TLFDNKRLDWLRGI

-361 LQTDKDGSR
+361 VQTDKDGSR

-378 LVRDGKKRIGDYEF
+378 LVRNGKKRIGDYEF

-412 AKAEAEKAAKEKAD
+412 AKAEAEKAAKEKAE
-426 KEAKEKADKE
+426 KEAKEKAEKEKVDKE
-436 KAEKEAKEKADK
+436 KADKEKADK
-448 EKAEKEKADKEKAE
+448 EKAEKEKAEA
-462 VEANK
+462 EANK

-497 SSKDAYEKALAKVI
+497 SSKEVYEKALAKI
-511 DPIKD
+511 LDPIKD
-516 RLDGGSQNG
+516 RLDGGSQKG

-545 KGPFT
+545 KGPFI
-550 FVNYKLNENTRV
+550 FVNYKVNENTRV

-571 MVEVHV
+571 TVEVHV

-611 AKVHYNLDISV
+611 VETKPAKVHYQLDIAIV
-622 IDDATGKTIKTK
+622 DDATGKTIKTK
-634 TVTGDSETDARYQGI
+634 TVTGDSETENRYQSI
-649 LMNQKNGFDAFLTN
+649 LTAQKNGFDAYLTN
-663 GKYEGLSVSIGE
+663 GKYEGLPVSIGE
-675 NADGLTYSYQSGTYQ
+675 NADGLTYSYQSGNYQ

-723 NEVINVVSKDGHVI
+723 DEVINVTSKDGHTL

-786 VKTWTAVVE
+786 VKTWTVVVE

-809 TKPVETKPV
+809 TKS
-818 ETKPV
+818 
-823 ETKPV
+823 
-828 ETKPVETKPVETKP
+828 
-842 VETKP
+842 
-847 VETKPVETKPVE
+847 
-859 TKPVETKPVETK
+859 VETK

-951 VLDGTGEDAYKKT
+951 VLDGTGEDGYKKT

-970 TVNAYLKNGRY
+970 TINAYLKNGRY
-981 EGLSVTP
+981 EGLSVAL
-988 KDNTLG
+988 KDSALG

-1019 TGTITTKSATLEF
+1019 TGTVTTKSATLDF

-1044 IDVLTDKGKHLD
+1044 IDVVTDKGKALG
-1056 TLKGSDLNGDSV
+1056 TLKASDLDGDSV
-1068 ASVVRSGRE
+1068 VSVVRSGRE
-1077 GKRLMYG
+1077 GKHLMYG
-1084 RLKNVPMS
+1084 RFKNWPVS

-1104 KTVKKWT
+1104 ETVKKWT
-1111 VVVPTSF
+1111 VVVPESF
-1118 VAGDAPNKPVDTDK
+1118 VAGN
-1132 PIAPDKPVETK
+1132 APDKPVEIKPVDTK

-1153 PVETKPVETKPV
+1153 PVETKPVEPTKPVETKPVEPTKPVETKPVETKPVEPTKPVETKPVEPIKPV

-1179 VVTKPVETKP
+1179 
-1189 VETKPVETK
+1189 
-1198 PVETKPVETKPVE
+1198 
-1211 TKPVET
+1211 
-1217 KPIETKPVETKPVET
+1217 
-1232 KPVETKP
+1232 
-1239 VETKPVETKPVETKP
+1239 
-1254 VETKPVETKSVETKP
+1254 
-1269 VETKPVETKPVETKP
+1269 
-1284 VETKPVE
+1284 
-1291 TKPVEAK
+1291 
-1298 LVETKPV
+1298 
-1305 ETKPNDSF
+1305 NDSF
-1313 EAERQAQ
+1313 EVERQAQ

-1334 AGLIKEGEAF
+1334 AGLIKDGEAF
-1344 NKEQAAYAESIRQ
+1344 NKEQAAYAESVRQ
-1357 NAQAE
+1357 NAHAE
-1362 YARLSAEKEKEDA
+1362 YARLLAEKEKEDA
-1375 EKQLAKVAADNKRQ
+1375 EKQSAKVAADNKRQ

-1459 KVDDVTKVDTVTPKG
+1459 KVDDVTKVDAVTPKG

-1513 VDKVISEVDKITPK
+1513 VDKVISEVDKITPE

-1559 SKSDTLT
+1559 SKSDTVT
-1566 KVDVVTFND
+1566 KVDVVTSND

>member
-27 SFYVHADS
+27 SFYVHADG

-295 NLDAPLLQIKMSSI
+295 NLDAPLLQIKMTSI

-339 TLFDNKRLDWLRSI
+339 TLFDNKRLDWLRGI

-361 LQTDKDGSR
+361 VQTDKDGSR

-378 LVRDGKKRIGDYEF
+378 LVRNGKKRIGDYEF

-412 AKAEAEKAAKEKAD
+412 AKAEAEKAAKEKEAKEKAD
-426 KEAKEKADKE
+426 KEKAEKEKADKE

-462 VEANK
+462 AEANK

-474 NVTVIDDATGQKAF
+474 NVTVIDDVTGQKAF

-497 SSKDAYEKALAKVI
+497 SSKEAYEKALAKI
-511 DPIKD
+511 LDPIKD
-516 RLDGGSQNG
+516 RLDGGSQKG
-525 VPFYALFDDVYTNK
+525 VSFYALFDDVYTNK

-550 FVNYKLNENTRV
+550 FVNYKVNENTRV

-571 MVEVHV
+571 TVEVHV

-611 AKVHYNLDISV
+611 IETKPAKVHYQLDVNV

-634 TVTGDSETDARYQGI
+634 MVTGDSETEDRYQNI
-649 LMNQKNGFDAFLTN
+649 LMVQKNGFDAYLTN
-663 GKYEGLSVSIGE
+663 GKYEGLPVSIGE

-709 TGKLE
+709 TGELE

-723 NEVINVVSKDGHVI
+723 DEVINVVSKDGHTL

-767 NVTLSA
+767 KVTLSA

-795 SGVVAPVESTKPVE
+795 SGSVLGPVETKPVETKPVETKPVETKPVETKPVETKPVETKPVETKPVETKPVETKPVETKPVETKPIETKPVDPVVPAERPGNEAAPKVTNYDVTVSVIDDATGKVLSKKVLDGTGEDAYKKTLSDASATINAYLKNGRYDGLSVTSKDNALGFDTVEKANDKAYEPVSSKTSEGTRLTGTITTKSATVEFHVTSQLPYQDEVIDVVTDKGKLLDTLKASDLKGDSVASVIRSGRDGKHLMHGQFKNVPVLRVDNPVYVTTDGKTVKKWTVVVPTSFVAGDAPNKPSDTDKPIVPDKLVETKPVETKPVETNPVE

-905 KPVETKPVDPVVPA
+905 E
-919 ERPGNETA
+919 
-927 PKVTNYDV
+927 
-935 TVSVI
+935 
-940 DDATGKVLSKK
+940 
-951 VLDGTGEDAYKKT
+951 
-964 LSDASS
+964 
-970 TVNAYLKNGRY
+970 
-981 EGLSVTP
+981 
-988 KDNTLG
+988 
-994 FDTVEKAS
+994 
-1002 DKAYEPVSSKTS
+1002 
-1014 EGTRL
+1014 
-1019 TGTITTKSATLEF
+1019 
-1032 HVTSQLPYQDEV
+1032 
-1044 IDVLTDKGKHLD
+1044 
-1056 TLKGSDLNGDSV
+1056 
-1068 ASVVRSGRE
+1068 
-1077 GKRLMYG
+1077 
-1084 RLKNVPMS
+1084 
-1092 RVDNPVYVTTDG
+1092 
-1104 KTVKKWT
+1104 
-1111 VVVPTSF
+1111 
-1118 VAGDAPNKPVDTDK
+1118 
-1132 PIAPDKPVETK
+1132 
-1143 PVETKPVETK
+1143 
-1153 PVETKPVETKPV
+1153 
-1165 ETKPVETKP
+1165 
-1174 VETKP
+1174 
-1179 VVTKPVETKP
+1179 
-1189 VETKPVETK
+1189 
-1198 PVETKPVETKPVE
+1198 
-1211 TKPVET
+1211 
-1217 KPIETKPVETKPVET
+1217 
-1232 KPVETKP
+1232 
-1239 VETKPVETKPVETKP
+1239 
-1254 VETKPVETKSVETKP
+1254 
-1269 VETKPVETKPVETKP
+1269 
-1284 VETKPVE
+1284 
-1291 TKPVEAK
+1291 
-1298 LVETKPV
+1298 PV

-1320 KAHLAEEARLAAVA
+1320 KAHLAEEARLVAVA
-1334 AGLIKEGEAF
+1334 AGLIKEGETF

-1362 YARLSAEKEKEDA
+1362 YVRLSAEKEKEDA

-1459 KVDDVTKVDTVTPKG
+1459 KVDDVTMVDTVTPKG

-1513 VDKVISEVDKITPK
+1513 VD
-1527 DDSVTKVDTITS
+1527 TITS

-1549 TITPKSNNVT
+1549 TITPKSDNVT
-1559 SKSDTLT
+1559 SKSDTVT
-1566 KVDVVTFND
+1566 KVDVVTSND
-1575 NTVTPKGNS
+1575 NTVTSKGDS
-1584 VTKDNGITSDGAAKR
+1584 VTKDNGITSDGAVKR
-1599 GNTIKNDS
+1599 DNTIKNDS
-1607 KTTKPTTNAE
+1607 KTTKPTTNTE

>member
-16 AVVGGALYDMD
+16 AVVGGVLYDMD
-27 SFYVHADS
+27 SFYVHADG

-178 AAITLPDVF
+178 AAISLPDVF

-197 LSDPMRLT
+197 LSDPMRLA

-295 NLDAPLLQIKMSSI
+295 NLDAPLLQIKMTSI

-339 TLFDNKRLDWLRSI
+339 TLFDNKRLDWLRGI

-361 LQTDKDGSR
+361 VQTDKDGSR

-378 LVRDGKKRIGDYEF
+378 LVRNGKKRIGDYEF

-412 AKAEAEKAAKEKAD
+412 AKAEAEKAAKEKAE
-426 KEAKEKADKE
+426 KEAKEKAEKEKVDKE
-436 KAEKEAKEKADK
+436 KADKEKADK
-448 EKAEKEKADKEKAE
+448 EKAEKEKAEA
-462 VEANK
+462 EANK

-497 SSKDAYEKALAKVI
+497 SSKEVYEKALAKI
-511 DPIKD
+511 LDPIKD
-516 RLDGGSQNG
+516 RLDGGSQKG

-545 KGPFT
+545 KGPFI
-550 FVNYKLNENTRV
+550 FVNYKVNENTRV

-571 MVEVHV
+571 TVEVHV

-611 AKVHYNLDISV
+611 VETKPVETKPAKVHYQLDIAIV
-622 IDDATGKTIKTK
+622 DDATGKTIKTK
-634 TVTGDSETDARYQGI
+634 TVTGDSETENRYQSI
-649 LMNQKNGFDAFLTN
+649 LTAQKNGFDAYLTN
-663 GKYEGLSVSIGE
+663 GKYEGLPVSIGE
-675 NADGLTYSYQSGTYQ
+675 NADGLTYSYQSGNYQ

-723 NEVINVVSKDGHVI
+723 DEVINVTSKDGHTF

-747 RSVADVIGAI
+747 RSVADGIGAI

-786 VKTWTAVVE
+786 VKTWTVVVE
-795 SGVVAPVESTKPVE
+795 SGVVAPVESTKPVDTKPVE

-828 ETKPVETKPVETKP
+828 ETKPVEI
-842 VETKP
+842 
-847 VETKPVETKPVE
+847 
-859 TKPVETKPVETK
+859 
-871 PVETK
+871 
-876 PVETKPVETKPVE
+876 KPVE

-935 TVSVI
+935 IVSVI

-951 VLDGTGEDAYKKT
+951 VLDGTGEDAYKKI

-970 TVNAYLKNGRY
+970 TINAYLKNGRY

-988 KDNTLG
+988 KENTLG

-1002 DKAYEPVSSKTS
+1002 DNAYEPVSSKTS

-1019 TGTITTKSATLEF
+1019 TGTVTTKSATLEF
-1032 HVTSQLPYQDEV
+1032 HVMSQLPYQDEV
-1044 IDVLTDKGKHLD
+1044 IDVVTDKGKAVGTVTISD
-1056 TLKGSDLNGDSV
+1056 LKGASV
-1068 ASVVRSGRE
+1068 ASVIRLGRDE
-1077 GKRLMYG
+1077 HRLTNTSFG
-1084 RLKNVPMS
+1084 DVNVL
-1092 RVDNPVYVTTDG
+1092 RIDKPVYVTTNG

-1111 VVVPTSF
+1111 AVVPDSVVVDP
-1118 VAGDAPNKPVDTDK
+1118 APVKPPVETKPVETK
-1132 PIAPDKPVETK
+1132 PVETNPVETKPVETKPVETKPVETKPVETKPVETKPVETRPVGTKPVETK

-1179 VVTKPVETKP
+1179 VELKPVT
-1189 VETKPVETK
+1189 
-1198 PVETKPVETKPVE
+1198 
-1211 TKPVET
+1211 
-1217 KPIETKPVETKPVET
+1217 PIDP
-1232 KPVETKP
+1232 
-1239 VETKPVETKPVETKP
+1239 
-1254 VETKPVETKSVETKP
+1254 
-1269 VETKPVETKPVETKP
+1269 
-1284 VETKPVE
+1284 
-1291 TKPVEAK
+1291 
-1298 LVETKPV
+1298 
-1305 ETKPNDSF
+1305 F

-1334 AGLIKEGEAF
+1334 AGLIKDGETF

-1429 SVNKVVKLDDVTKVN
+1429 SVNKVVKIDDVTKVN
-1444 SVSKVDD
+1444 SISKVDD

-1474 NGVVT
+1474 NDVVT

-1486 EGDNVTKVDKVTSKG
+1486 EGDNVTKVDTVTSKG

-1527 DDSVTKVDTITS
+1527 GDSVTKVDTITS

-1549 TITPKSNNVT
+1549 TVTPKSNNVT
-1559 SKSDTLT
+1559 SKSDTVT
-1566 KVDVVTFND
+1566 KVDVVTSND
-1575 NTVTPKGNS
+1575 NTVTPKGDS
-1584 VTKDNGITSDGAAKR
+1584 VTKDNGITSDGAVKR
-1599 GNTIKNDS
+1599 DNTIKNDS
-1607 KTTKPTTNAE
+1607 KTTKPTTNTE

-1628 LSALPVIGLGF
+1628 LSALPVVGLGF

>member
-16 AVVGGALYDMD
+16 AVVGGTLYDMD
-27 SFYVHADS
+27 SFYVHADG

-40 DGGRDLVEKDVHVN
+40 DGGRDLVEKDVQVN

-110 YIGANGAA
+110 YIGANGAV

-295 NLDAPLLQIKMSSI
+295 NLNAPLLQIKMTSI

-339 TLFDNKRLDWLRSI
+339 TLFDDKRLDWLRGI

-361 LQTDKDGSR
+361 VQTDKDGSR

-378 LVRDGKKRIGDYEF
+378 LVRNSKKRIGDYEF

-412 AKAEAEKAAKEKAD
+412 AKSDAEKAA
-426 KEAKEKADKE
+426 KE

-448 EKAEKEKADKEKAE
+448 EKADKEKAE
-462 VEANK
+462 KEKAEKEKAEAEANK

-474 NVTVIDDATGQKAF
+474 NVTFIDDATGQKAF

-497 SSKDAYEKALAKVI
+497 SSKEAYEKALTKVI

-516 RLDGGSQNG
+516 RLDGGSQKG

-550 FVNYKLNENTRV
+550 FVNYKVNENTRV

-571 MVEVHV
+571 TVEVHV

-600 PVETKPVETKP
+600 PVEIKPVETKPVETKPVETKP
-611 AKVHYNLDISV
+611 AKVHYNLDINV

-634 TVTGDSETDARYQGI
+634 TVTGDSETEDRYQRI
-649 LMNQKNGFDAFLTN
+649 LTAQKNGFDVYLAN
-663 GKYEGLSVSIGE
+663 GKYEGLPVSIGE

-723 NEVINVVSKDGHVI
+723 DEVINVTSKDGHVI

-809 TKPVETKPV
+809 TKPVEPKPVETKPVETKPVETKPVETKPVETKPVETNPVETKPVETKPVETKPVETKPVETKPVETKPVETKPVEIKPVETKPVVPADRPGNEPAPKVTNYDVTVSIIDDATGKVLSKKVLDGTGEDAYKKTLSDASATINAYLKNGRYEGLSVTPKDNALGFDTVEKASDKAYEAVSSKTSEGTRLTGTITTKLATVEFHVTSQLPYQDEVIDVVTDKGKAVGTVTANNLKGVSVASVIRLGRDTHRLSNTSFGDVTVLRIDKPVYMTTNGKTVKKWTVVVSDSVKPV

-876 PVETKPVETKPVE
+876 PVEIKPVETKPVE

-895 KPVETKPVET
+895 KP
-905 KPVETKPVDPVVPA
+905 
-919 ERPGNETA
+919 
-927 PKVTNYDV
+927 
-935 TVSVI
+935 S
-940 DDATGKVLSKK
+940 
-951 VLDGTGEDAYKKT
+951 
-964 LSDASS
+964 
-970 TVNAYLKNGRY
+970 
-981 EGLSVTP
+981 
-988 KDNTLG
+988 
-994 FDTVEKAS
+994 
-1002 DKAYEPVSSKTS
+1002 
-1014 EGTRL
+1014 
-1019 TGTITTKSATLEF
+1019 
-1032 HVTSQLPYQDEV
+1032 
-1044 IDVLTDKGKHLD
+1044 
-1056 TLKGSDLNGDSV
+1056 
-1068 ASVVRSGRE
+1068 
-1077 GKRLMYG
+1077 
-1084 RLKNVPMS
+1084 
-1092 RVDNPVYVTTDG
+1092 
-1104 KTVKKWT
+1104 
-1111 VVVPTSF
+1111 
-1118 VAGDAPNKPVDTDK
+1118 
-1132 PIAPDKPVETK
+1132 
-1143 PVETKPVETK
+1143 
-1153 PVETKPVETKPV
+1153 
-1165 ETKPVETKP
+1165 
-1174 VETKP
+1174 
-1179 VVTKPVETKP
+1179 
-1189 VETKPVETK
+1189 
-1198 PVETKPVETKPVE
+1198 
-1211 TKPVET
+1211 
-1217 KPIETKPVETKPVET
+1217 
-1232 KPVETKP
+1232 
-1239 VETKPVETKPVETKP
+1239 
-1254 VETKPVETKSVETKP
+1254 
-1269 VETKPVETKPVETKP
+1269 
-1284 VETKPVE
+1284 
-1291 TKPVEAK
+1291 
-1298 LVETKPV
+1298 
-1305 ETKPNDSF
+1305 DSF

-1334 AGLIKEGEAF
+1334 VGLIKEGEAF

-1459 KVDDVTKVDTVTPKG
+1459 KVDDVIKV
-1474 NGVVT
+1474 N
-1479 KVATVTP
+1479 TVTP
-1486 EGDNVTKVDKVTSKG
+1486 EGDNVTKVDKVTSKGDNVTKVDEVTSKG

-1527 DDSVTKVDTITS
+1527 GDSVTKVDTITS

-1549 TITPKSNNVT
+1549 TVTPKSNNVT
-1559 SKSDTLT
+1559 SKSDTVT
-1566 KVDVVTFND
+1566 KVDVVTSND

-1599 GNTIKNDS
+1599 DNTIKNDS
-1607 KTTKPTTNAE
+1607 KTTKPTTNTE

>member
-16 AVVGGALYDMD
+16 AVVGGTLYDMD
-27 SFYVHADS
+27 SFYVHADG

-40 DGGRDLVEKDVHVN
+40 DGGRDLVEKDVQVN

-110 YIGANGAA
+110 YIGANGAV

-295 NLDAPLLQIKMSSI
+295 NLDAPLLQIKMTSI

-339 TLFDNKRLDWLRSI
+339 ILFDNKRLDWLRSI

-361 LQTDKDGSR
+361 VQTDKDGSR

-378 LVRDGKKRIGDYEF
+378 LVRNGKKRIGDYEF

-412 AKAEAEKAAKEKAD
+412 AKAEAEKVAKEKAE

-448 EKAEKEKADKEKAE
+448 EKVEKEKAE

-497 SSKDAYEKALAKVI
+497 SSKEVYEKALAKI
-511 DPIKD
+511 LDPIKD
-516 RLDGGSQNG
+516 RLDGGSQKG

-545 KGPFT
+545 KGPFI
-550 FVNYKLNENTRV
+550 FVNYKVNENTRV

-571 MVEVHV
+571 TVEVHV

-611 AKVHYNLDISV
+611 VETKPAKVHYQLDIAIV
-622 IDDATGKTIKTK
+622 DDATGKTIKTK
-634 TVTGDSETDARYQGI
+634 TVTGDSETENRYQSI
-649 LMNQKNGFDAFLTN
+649 LTAQKNGFDAYLTN
-663 GKYEGLSVSIGE
+663 GKYEGLPVSIGE
-675 NADGLTYSYQSGTYQ
+675 NADGLTYSYQSGNYQ

-714 LHVTSQLPQ
+714 LHVTSHLPQ
-723 NEVINVVSKDGHVI
+723 DEVINVISKDGHTL
-737 KTLTKQDLGG
+737 KTLTKQDLGN
-747 RSVADVIGAI
+747 RSVADIIGAI

-786 VKTWTAVVE
+786 VKTWTVVVE
-795 SGVVAPVESTKPVE
+795 SGVVAPVESTKPVETKPVETKPVETKPVDTKPVE

-876 PVETKPVETKPVE
+876 PVEIKPVETKPV
-889 TKPVET
+889 
-895 KPVETKPVET
+895 
-905 KPVETKPVDPVVPA
+905 VPA
-919 ERPGNETA
+919 DRPGNEPA

-935 TVSVI
+935 AVSVI

-951 VLDGTGEDAYKKT
+951 VLDGTGEDAYKKI

-970 TVNAYLKNGRY
+970 TINAYLKNGRY

-988 KDNTLG
+988 KENTLG

-1002 DKAYEPVSSKTS
+1002 DNAYEPVSSKTS

-1019 TGTITTKSATLEF
+1019 TGTITTKSATVEF

-1044 IDVLTDKGKHLD
+1044 IAVVTDKGKLLD
-1056 TLKGSDLNGDSV
+1056 TLKASDLKGDSV
-1068 ASVVRSGRE
+1068 ASVIRSGRDE
-1077 GKRLMYG
+1077 HRLTNTSFG
-1084 RLKNVPMS
+1084 DVNVL
-1092 RVDNPVYVTTDG
+1092 RIDKPVYVTTNG

-1111 VVVPTSF
+1111 AVVPDSVVVDP
-1118 VAGDAPNKPVDTDK
+1118 VPVKP
-1132 PIAPDKPVETK
+1132 PVETK

-1179 VVTKPVETKP
+1179 VEIKPVETKP

-1211 TKPVET
+1211 TKP
-1217 KPIETKPVETKPVET
+1217 
-1232 KPVETKP
+1232 
-1239 VETKPVETKPVETKP
+1239 
-1254 VETKPVETKSVETKP
+1254 
-1269 VETKPVETKPVETKP
+1269 
-1284 VETKPVE
+1284 
-1291 TKPVEAK
+1291 
-1298 LVETKPV
+1298 VETKPV

-1334 AGLIKEGEAF
+1334 AGLIKEGETF

-1559 SKSDTLT
+1559 SESDTVT
-1566 KVDVVTFND
+1566 KVDVVTSND

-1584 VTKDNGITSDGAAKR
+1584 VTKDTGITSDGAAKR

>member
-27 SFYVHADS
+27 SFYVHADG

-197 LSDPMRLT
+197 LFDPMRLT

-239 QGRQYGTNGPAVS
+239 QGRQYGTNGSAVS

-295 NLDAPLLQIKMSSI
+295 NLDAPLLQIKMTSI

-339 TLFDNKRLDWLRSI
+339 TLFDNKRLDWLRGI

-361 LQTDKDGSR
+361 VQTDKDGSR

-378 LVRDGKKRIGDYEF
+378 LVRNGKKRIGDYEF

-412 AKAEAEKAAKEKAD
+412 AKADAEKAAKEKAE

-448 EKAEKEKADKEKAE
+448 EKAEKEKADKENAE
-462 VEANK
+462 AEANK

-474 NVTVIDDATGQKAF
+474 TVTVIDDATGQKAF

-497 SSKDAYEKALAKVI
+497 SNKEAYEKALAKI
-511 DPIKD
+511 LDPIKD
-516 RLDGGSQNG
+516 RLDGGSQKG

-550 FVNYKLNENTRV
+550 FVNYKVNENTRV

-600 PVETKPVETKP
+600 PVDTKPVETKPVETKP
-611 AKVHYNLDISV
+611 TKVHYQLDIAV

-634 TVTGDSETDARYQGI
+634 TVTGDSETEDRYQSI
-649 LMNQKNGFDAFLTN
+649 LMAQKNGFDAYLMN
-663 GKYEGLSVSIGE
+663 GKYEGLPVSIGE

-723 NEVINVVSKDGHVI
+723 DEVINVMSKDGHVL
-737 KTLTKQDLGG
+737 KTLTKQDLGN

-773 NAKPVNVVSNGKT
+773 NAKPVNVASNGKT

-795 SGVVAPVESTKPVE
+795 SGVVAPVES
-809 TKPVETKPV
+809 
-818 ETKPV
+818 
-823 ETKPV
+823 TKPV

-951 VLDGTGEDAYKKT
+951 VLDGTGEDAYKKI

-970 TVNAYLKNGRY
+970 TINAYLKNGRY

-988 KDNTLG
+988 KENTLG

-1002 DKAYEPVSSKTS
+1002 DNAYEPVSSKTS

-1019 TGTITTKSATLEF
+1019 TGTVTTKSATLEF
-1032 HVTSQLPYQDEV
+1032 HVMSQLPYQDEV
-1044 IDVLTDKGKHLD
+1044 IDVVTDKGKAVGTVTISD
-1056 TLKGSDLNGDSV
+1056 LKGASV
-1068 ASVVRSGRE
+1068 ASVIRLGRDE
-1077 GKRLMYG
+1077 HRLTNTSFG
-1084 RLKNVPMS
+1084 DVNVL
-1092 RVDNPVYVTTDG
+1092 RIDKPVYVTTNG

-1111 VVVPTSF
+1111 AVVPDSVVVDP
-1118 VAGDAPNKPVDTDK
+1118 APVKP
-1132 PIAPDKPVETK
+1132 PVETK

-1174 VETKP
+1174 VETRP
-1179 VVTKPVETKP
+1179 VG
-1189 VETKPVETK
+1189 
-1198 PVETKPVETKPVE
+1198 
-1211 TKPVET
+1211 
-1217 KPIETKPVETKPVET
+1217 TKPVETKPVET

-1254 VETKPVETKSVETKP
+1254 VETKPVELKP
-1269 VETKPVETKPVETKP
+1269 VTPIDP
-1284 VETKPVE
+1284 
-1291 TKPVEAK
+1291 
-1298 LVETKPV
+1298 
-1305 ETKPNDSF
+1305 F

-1334 AGLIKEGEAF
+1334 AGLIKDGETF

-1459 KVDDVTKVDTVTPKG
+1459 KVADVTKVDTVTPKG

-1486 EGDNVTKVDKVTSKG
+1486 EGDNVTKVDKVTSKV
-1501 NDVAKVDKVIPK
+1501 NDVAKVDTVIPK

-1549 TITPKSNNVT
+1549 TITPKGNNVT
-1559 SKSDTLT
+1559 SKSDTVT
-1566 KVDVVTFND
+1566 KVDVVTSND

-1584 VTKDNGITSDGAAKR
+1584 VTKDNGITSDGAAQR

-1623 SLVAR
+1623 SLVAC

>member
-16 AVVGGALYDMD
+16 AVVGGTLYDMD
-27 SFYVHADS
+27 SFYVHADG

-40 DGGRDLVEKDVHVN
+40 DGGRDLVEKDVQVN

-110 YIGANGAA
+110 YIGANGAV

-178 AAITLPDVF
+178 AAISLPDVF

-295 NLDAPLLQIKMSSI
+295 NLDAPLLQIKMTSI

-339 TLFDNKRLDWLRSI
+339 TLFDNKRLDWLRGI

-361 LQTDKDGSR
+361 VQTDKDGSR

-378 LVRDGKKRIGDYEF
+378 LVRNGKKRIGDYEF

-412 AKAEAEKAAKEKAD
+412 AKAEAEKAAKEKAE
-426 KEAKEKADKE
+426 KEAKEKAEKEKVDKE
-436 KAEKEAKEKADK
+436 KADKEKADK
-448 EKAEKEKADKEKAE
+448 EKAEKEKAEA
-462 VEANK
+462 EANK

-497 SSKDAYEKALAKVI
+497 SSKEVYEKALAKI
-511 DPIKD
+511 LDPIKD
-516 RLDGGSQNG
+516 RLDGGSQKG

-545 KGPFT
+545 KGPFI
-550 FVNYKLNENTRV
+550 FVNYKVNENTRV

-571 MVEVHV
+571 TVEVHV

-611 AKVHYNLDISV
+611 VETKPAKVHYQLDIAIV
-622 IDDATGKTIKTK
+622 DDATGKMIKTK
-634 TVTGDSETDARYQGI
+634 TVTGDSETENRYQSI
-649 LMNQKNGFDAFLTN
+649 LTAQKNGFDAYLTN
-663 GKYEGLSVSIGE
+663 GKYEGLPVSIGE
-675 NADGLTYSYQSGTYQ
+675 NADGLTYSYQSGNYQ

-723 NEVINVVSKDGHVI
+723 DEVINVTSKDGHTL

-786 VKTWTAVVE
+786 VKTWTVVVE
-795 SGVVAPVESTKPVE
+795 SGVVAPVESTKPVETKPVETKPVETKPVDTKPVETKPVETKPVETKPVETKPVETKPVETKPVETKPVETKPVETKPVETKPVETKPVETKPVEIKPVETKPVVPADRPGNEPAPKVTNYDVAVSVIDDATGKVLSKKVLDGTGEDAYKKTLSDASATINAYLKNGRYEGLSVTPKDNALGFDTVEKASDKAYEAVSSKTSEGTRLTGTITTKSATVEFHVTSQLPYQDEVIDVVTDKGKVVGTVTANNLKGVSVASVIRLGRDTHRLSNTSFGDVTVLRIDKPVYMTTNGKTVKKWTVVVSDSVKPVETKPVE

-905 KPVETKPVDPVVPA
+905 KPVETKPV
-919 ERPGNETA
+919 ET
-927 PKVTNYDV
+927 
-935 TVSVI
+935 
-940 DDATGKVLSKK
+940 
-951 VLDGTGEDAYKKT
+951 
-964 LSDASS
+964 
-970 TVNAYLKNGRY
+970 
-981 EGLSVTP
+981 
-988 KDNTLG
+988 
-994 FDTVEKAS
+994 
-1002 DKAYEPVSSKTS
+1002 
-1014 EGTRL
+1014 
-1019 TGTITTKSATLEF
+1019 
-1032 HVTSQLPYQDEV
+1032 
-1044 IDVLTDKGKHLD
+1044 
-1056 TLKGSDLNGDSV
+1056 
-1068 ASVVRSGRE
+1068 
-1077 GKRLMYG
+1077 
-1084 RLKNVPMS
+1084 
-1092 RVDNPVYVTTDG
+1092 
-1104 KTVKKWT
+1104 
-1111 VVVPTSF
+1111 
-1118 VAGDAPNKPVDTDK
+1118 
-1132 PIAPDKPVETK
+1132 KPVETK

-1179 VVTKPVETKP
+1179 V
-1189 VETKPVETK
+1189 
-1198 PVETKPVETKPVE
+1198 
-1211 TKPVET
+1211 ET
-1217 KPIETKPVETKPVET
+1217 KPIETKP
-1232 KPVETKP
+1232 
-1239 VETKPVETKPVETKP
+1239 
-1254 VETKPVETKSVETKP
+1254 S
-1269 VETKPVETKPVETKP
+1269 
-1284 VETKPVE
+1284 
-1291 TKPVEAK
+1291 
-1298 LVETKPV
+1298 
-1305 ETKPNDSF
+1305 DSF

-1334 AGLIKEGEAF
+1334 VGLIKEGEAF

-1375 EKQLAKVAADNKRQ
+1375 EKQSAKVAADNKRQ

-1429 SVNKVVKLDDVTKVN
+1429 SVNKVVKIDDVTKVN

-1474 NGVVT
+1474 NDVVT

-1486 EGDNVTKVDKVTSKG
+1486 EGDNVTKVDTVTSKG

-1513 VDKVISEVDKITPK
+1513 VDKVISEVDKIIPK
-1527 DDSVTKVDTITS
+1527 GDSVTKVDTITS
-1539 KVDSVTSKGN
+1539 KVDSVTFKGN
-1549 TITPKSNNVT
+1549 TVTPKSNNVT
-1559 SKSDTLT
+1559 SKSDTVT
-1566 KVDVVTFND
+1566 KVDVVTSND
-1575 NTVTPKGNS
+1575 NTVTPKGDS
-1584 VTKDNGITSDGAAKR
+1584 VTKDNGITSDGAVKR
-1599 GNTIKNDS
+1599 DNTIKNDS

>member
-1 MSKQLKKVLVPATLA
+1 MILEREIFMSKQLKKVLVPATLA
-16 AVVGGALYDMD
+16 AVVGGTLYDMD
-27 SFYVHADS
+27 SFYVHADG

-40 DGGRDLVEKDVHVN
+40 DGGRDLVEKDVQVN

-110 YIGANGAA
+110 YIGANGAV

-178 AAITLPDVF
+178 AAISLPDVF

-295 NLDAPLLQIKMSSI
+295 NLDAPLLQIKMTSI

-339 TLFDNKRLDWLRSI
+339 TLFDNKRLDWLRGI

-361 LQTDKDGSR
+361 VQTDKDGSR

-378 LVRDGKKRIGDYEF
+378 LVRNGKKRIGDYEF

-412 AKAEAEKAAKEKAD
+412 AKAEAEKAAKEKAE
-426 KEAKEKADKE
+426 KEAKEKAEKEKVDKE
-436 KAEKEAKEKADK
+436 KADKEKADK
-448 EKAEKEKADKEKAE
+448 EKAEKEKAEA
-462 VEANK
+462 EANK

-497 SSKDAYEKALAKVI
+497 SSKEVYEKALAKI
-511 DPIKD
+511 LDPIKD
-516 RLDGGSQNG
+516 RLDGGSQKG

-545 KGPFT
+545 KGPFI
-550 FVNYKLNENTRV
+550 FVNYKVNENTRV

-571 MVEVHV
+571 TVEVHV

-600 PVETKPVETKP
+600 PVETKPVETKSVETKP
-611 AKVHYNLDISV
+611 AKVHYQLDIAIV
-622 IDDATGKTIKTK
+622 DDATGKTIKTK
-634 TVTGDSETDARYQGI
+634 TVTGDSETENRYQSI
-649 LMNQKNGFDAFLTN
+649 LTAQKNGFDAYLTN
-663 GKYEGLSVSIGE
+663 GKYEGLPVSIGE
-675 NADGLTYSYQSGTYQ
+675 NADGLTYSYQSGNYQ

-723 NEVINVVSKDGHVI
+723 DEVINVTSKDGHTL

-786 VKTWTAVVE
+786 VKTWTVVVE
-795 SGVVAPVESTKPVE
+795 SGVVAPVESTKPVETKPVETKPVETKPVDTKPVETKPVETKPVETKPVETKPVETKPVETKPVETKPVETKPVETKPVETKPVETKPVETKPVEIKPVETKPVVPADRPGNEPAPKVTNYDVAVSVIDDATGKVLSKKVLDGTGEDAYKKTLSDASATINAYLKNGRYEGLSVTPKDNALGFDTVEKASDKAYEAVSSKTSEGTRLTGTITTKSATVEFHVTSQLPYQDEVIDVVTDKGKVVGTVTANNLKGVSVASVIRLGRDTHRLSNTSFGDVTVLRIDKPVYMTTNGKTVKKWTVVVSDSVKPVESKPVE

-889 TKPVET
+889 TKP
-895 KPVETKPVET
+895 
-905 KPVETKPVDPVVPA
+905 
-919 ERPGNETA
+919 
-927 PKVTNYDV
+927 
-935 TVSVI
+935 S
-940 DDATGKVLSKK
+940 
-951 VLDGTGEDAYKKT
+951 
-964 LSDASS
+964 
-970 TVNAYLKNGRY
+970 
-981 EGLSVTP
+981 
-988 KDNTLG
+988 
-994 FDTVEKAS
+994 
-1002 DKAYEPVSSKTS
+1002 
-1014 EGTRL
+1014 
-1019 TGTITTKSATLEF
+1019 
-1032 HVTSQLPYQDEV
+1032 
-1044 IDVLTDKGKHLD
+1044 
-1056 TLKGSDLNGDSV
+1056 
-1068 ASVVRSGRE
+1068 
-1077 GKRLMYG
+1077 
-1084 RLKNVPMS
+1084 
-1092 RVDNPVYVTTDG
+1092 
-1104 KTVKKWT
+1104 
-1111 VVVPTSF
+1111 
-1118 VAGDAPNKPVDTDK
+1118 
-1132 PIAPDKPVETK
+1132 
-1143 PVETKPVETK
+1143 
-1153 PVETKPVETKPV
+1153 
-1165 ETKPVETKP
+1165 
-1174 VETKP
+1174 
-1179 VVTKPVETKP
+1179 
-1189 VETKPVETK
+1189 
-1198 PVETKPVETKPVE
+1198 
-1211 TKPVET
+1211 
-1217 KPIETKPVETKPVET
+1217 
-1232 KPVETKP
+1232 
-1239 VETKPVETKPVETKP
+1239 
-1254 VETKPVETKSVETKP
+1254 
-1269 VETKPVETKPVETKP
+1269 
-1284 VETKPVE
+1284 
-1291 TKPVEAK
+1291 
-1298 LVETKPV
+1298 
-1305 ETKPNDSF
+1305 DSF
-1313 EAERQAQ
+1313 EVERQAQ

-1334 AGLIKEGEAF
+1334 VGLIKDGEAF

-1429 SVNKVVKLDDVTKVN
+1429 LVNKVVKLDDVTNVN

-1559 SKSDTLT
+1559 SKSDTVT
-1566 KVDVVTFND
+1566 KVDVVTSND

>member
-1 MSKQLKKVLVPATLA
+1 MVEQLKKVLVPASLA
-16 AVVGGALYDMD
+16 AIGIGMIYD
-27 SFYVHADS
+27 SNNFYVHADGR
-35 MTTVV
+35 TIATN
-40 DGGRDLVEKDVHVN
+40 GGRDLVEKDIKESPQTVYVHVQYTKPN
-54 GSAQTIYV
+54 ADGTYSPNELSSSGKPYV
-62 NYRYNRPDGEH
+62 H

-80 VIGNKTLVTAAHLF
+80 VIGNRTLVTAAHLF
-94 LDWNY
+94 LNWDFDQFNH
-99 DKLSAITGVDF
+99 ITGVDF
-110 YIGANGAA
+110 FVGADSDINPNNGAP
-118 VTNGVPSGDYKKIT
+118 TGNFKRIHMS
-132 MTGDE
+132 GDE
-137 FRKAVHFYNKDG
+137 FRQAVKFYNKDG
-149 FLKPREKITQLIDGQ
+149 FMAIRKKVVDKLPNGQ
-164 PDTTYSMASNAYDL
+164 DDVTYGMLNNNFDL
-178 AAITLPDVF
+178 AAITLPDIYT
-187 AFKSKEAGLG
+187 FKAQEAGLG
-197 LSDPMRLT
+197 LTDPMRLAK
-205 SSYEL
+205 SYVQ
-210 PKKGDTIS
+210 PNKGDIIS
-218 YVGYPGTGKGMEK
+218 FNGYPGYGYVDKAKKTLYE
-231 QLANGLFK
+231 GLVAPYK
-239 QGRQYGTNGPAVS
+239 AGRLYGSQGPVVS
-252 ILTKDLGGDTHAFD
+252 FATRDLGGDSRSFE

-279 GRLAD
+279 GKLSP
-284 KDAKNH
+284 KDAARG

-295 NLDAPLLQIKMSSI
+295 ALDAPIIQMSMTAV

-328 SGMTTRPSTYG
+328 SGATTRPSMYATI
-339 TLFDNKRLDWLRSI
+339 FDNNRLNWLRNV
-353 IKADTVTG
+353 IKADSVTG
-361 LQTDKDGSR
+361 LYTDKASGTR
-370 YVFDDNGF
+370 YAFDDNGF
-378 LVRDGKKRIGDYEF
+378 LVRNNKKRIGDYEF

-412 AKAEAEKAAKEKAD
+412 AKAEAEKAAKEKAEKEKAE
-426 KEAKEKADKE
+426 KEAKEKAEKEKAEKE

-448 EKAEKEKADKEKAE
+448 EKAEA
-462 VEANK
+462 EANK

-497 SSKDAYEKALAKVI
+497 SSKEAYEKALAKI
-511 DPIKD
+511 LDPIKD
-516 RLDGGSQNG
+516 RLDGGSQKG

-539 ATSEAA
+539 ATSEAS

-550 FVNYKLNENTRV
+550 FVNYKVNENTRV

-571 MVEVHV
+571 TVEVHV

-611 AKVHYNLDISV
+611 VETKPVETKPVETKPVETKPVETKPAKVHYQLDIAV

-634 TVTGDSETDARYQGI
+634 TVTGDSETENRYQSI
-649 LMNQKNGFDAFLTN
+649 LTVQKNGFDAYLTN
-663 GKYEGLSVSIGE
+663 GKYEGLPMSIGE

-723 NEVINVVSKDGHVI
+723 DEVINVTSKDGHVF

-757 RDGKGNDILP
+757 RDGKGSEVMRTIGNVVSGDSVTVPFP
-767 NVTLSA
+767 NATVSA

-786 VKTWTAVVE
+786 VKTWTVVVE
-795 SGVVAPVESTKPVE
+795 KNVVSGPVETKPVETKPVETKPVETKPVETKPVETKPVETKPVEIKPVETKPVETKPVETKPVETKPVETKPVETKPAETKLVETKSVETKPVETKPVETKPVDPVVPAERPGNETAPKVTNYDVTVSIIDDATGKVLLKKVLDGTGEDAYKKTLSDVSATINAYLKNGRYEGLSVTPKDNALGFDTVEKASDKVYEPVSSKTSEGTRLTGIITTKSATVEFHVTSQLPYQDEVIDVVTDKGKLLDTLKASDLKGDSVASVIRSGRDTHRLLNMSFGDVTVLRIDKLVYMTTNGKTVKKWTVVVPDSVKPVE

-895 KPVETKPVET
+895 KP
-905 KPVETKPVDPVVPA
+905 
-919 ERPGNETA
+919 
-927 PKVTNYDV
+927 
-935 TVSVI
+935 S
-940 DDATGKVLSKK
+940 
-951 VLDGTGEDAYKKT
+951 
-964 LSDASS
+964 
-970 TVNAYLKNGRY
+970 
-981 EGLSVTP
+981 
-988 KDNTLG
+988 
-994 FDTVEKAS
+994 
-1002 DKAYEPVSSKTS
+1002 
-1014 EGTRL
+1014 
-1019 TGTITTKSATLEF
+1019 
-1032 HVTSQLPYQDEV
+1032 
-1044 IDVLTDKGKHLD
+1044 
-1056 TLKGSDLNGDSV
+1056 
-1068 ASVVRSGRE
+1068 
-1077 GKRLMYG
+1077 
-1084 RLKNVPMS
+1084 
-1092 RVDNPVYVTTDG
+1092 
-1104 KTVKKWT
+1104 
-1111 VVVPTSF
+1111 
-1118 VAGDAPNKPVDTDK
+1118 
-1132 PIAPDKPVETK
+1132 
-1143 PVETKPVETK
+1143 
-1153 PVETKPVETKPV
+1153 
-1165 ETKPVETKP
+1165 
-1174 VETKP
+1174 
-1179 VVTKPVETKP
+1179 
-1189 VETKPVETK
+1189 
-1198 PVETKPVETKPVE
+1198 
-1211 TKPVET
+1211 
-1217 KPIETKPVETKPVET
+1217 
-1232 KPVETKP
+1232 
-1239 VETKPVETKPVETKP
+1239 
-1254 VETKPVETKSVETKP
+1254 
-1269 VETKPVETKPVETKP
+1269 
-1284 VETKPVE
+1284 
-1291 TKPVEAK
+1291 
-1298 LVETKPV
+1298 
-1305 ETKPNDSF
+1305 DSF
-1313 EAERQAQ
+1313 EVERQAQ

-1334 AGLIKEGEAF
+1334 VGLIKDGEAF

-1429 SVNKVVKLDDVTKVN
+1429 LVNKVVKLDDVTKVN

-1559 SKSDTLT
+1559 SKSDTVT
-1566 KVDVVTFND
+1566 KVDVVTSND

-1584 VTKDNGITSDGAAKR
+1584 VTKDNGIISDGAAKR